1 MKLIYLYT
9 IGIFI
14 MFMSPS
20 SYLCAQGV
28 AENNQFFDWKESDYK
43 AYEDS
48 LLKALYP
55 PVIAKTAENPERFS
69 QQPQAF
75 VPKAISDNTYVPTTV
90 TIDKSK
96 AVGEIPIQT
105 GVSPTGAKT
114 YTVPIQVYPGI
125 NGFEPQLSLAYNSQ
139 QGNGIVGIGWGI
151 GGVQSIMRTSRNI
164 YYDGK
169 PQGALRTKADAF
181 VLDGMR
187 LIKISE
193 NATTINYESEQGNI
207 KVKAFLSGDVVK
219 YFEVFYPNG
228 TKGIFGYASN
238 TSNKIFYPIV
248 SLSDLRNNQILY
260 TYVEQENHY
269 RLTKVAYN
277 GASVEFQYQAS
288 RPDPL
293 VSFIGGLK
301 TGESY
306 LLAKIIS
313 KLGSTALC
321 TYSLSYKNQNNS
333 SVLSQIDYSASGQS
347 LNPIK
352 LYYGEGIT
360 DGSYDNGSVTQL
372 YNWYESTDPARI
384 KVVKGRY
391 DYASGA
397 DGLIS
402 LPNENPYWE
411 HYRHSTAFQHSQN
424 RYDNKFTGEEKIYL
438 YAGLNSEYASP
449 MPNLTTGANF
459 IDIFC
464 ADLEGKQEEHIIKV
478 NNGVSGDNDQVTF
491 RVYRASLTVGLV
503 SKYTRTFNFPTVL
516 TDADGAK
523 SIHPKFYYTGDFNGD
538 GKQEVLAVSCHHPFG
553 ETSKTSKC
561 YIFDLESGKVLYQ
574 SYLFPYNVNFVGTEQ
589 PDPEDAF
596 QKTDRLLVL
605 DYDGDGKSDIALI
618 NDSGVNIYTFDV
630 SGSTWTGRKVST
642 YTGLKKVDLKD
653 RSLLLGEINGDGL
666 MDLLVSPK
674 KKDPVYTW
682 AAYNSMGDGQFYKST
697 FAGTQNSGISTDG
710 FLLQDVNGDGMTD
723 LIRYHSSGF
732 FTYLAKK
739 NNVGSVEC
747 AQNYTSKSILIPTN
761 INSHNYFSQLVSLK
775 NGVVTKYSFKR
786 NDNKGVLATGMA
798 NSLGVVEKNTYLLMN
813 EEAMSSGT
821 YAKGANAVFPYV
833 DIQESIPV
841 IAFSSTY
848 MKGNRV
854 DNFTFTYRGGVIH
867 RQGLGFRGFESIFRT
882 NLKGQLTEQYF
893 DPYKYGIL
901 KSEVSPEAKST
912 YNFAV
917 NVQANKT
924 VKIRLSNK
932 TEQDLL
938 KGITATTAFVYDT
951 YGNATQETITYTGGI
966 TVKKANTFYNNTA
979 ESGYL
984 IGFLTDQSV
993 TTTRNSSTYTERM
1006 NIPSHTNG
1014 YANSKVFYKNGNK
1027 AKTYEYVYDTPGN
1040 ITKETL
1046 FLYGSDKGL
1055 KTEYA
1060 YDTNGRL
1067 KKVTNPLGLANEFSY
1082 NTEGRMS
1089 SEKDHRGKSTAHT
1102 YDPFGRE
1109 TSVTFPDNTTAT
1121 VSYGWSEEGTNALYA
1136 ITRSVTGKPTTKSVY
1151 DALNR
1156 EVRTAETRFNGSF
1169 LKTDKIYD
1177 SYGRVQKV
1185 SRPFAGSS
1193 ATAWNI
1199 YSYDTYDRL
1208 TAISE
1213 PSGRKTTH
1221 GYSGNSITTVEDGI
1235 SVKRTYDALGN
1246 LISVVDPAGT
1256 ITYNLRPDGQP
1267 SSIVAPGNVTTSFGY
1282 DGFGRRTSLGDPSSG
1297 TTTYAYDASGNL
1309 LKETNANNKV
1319 INYTY
1324 DTYNRLKTA
1333 TLPEFTTTYT
1343 YNGYDELTKV
1353 SSSVG
1358 TSIDYVYDALGRLS
1372 SQTETAVDNKYL
1384 RKDYTYNGGNVSSI
1398 KYTSQSGVLTTEN
1411 YNYANGHLVE
1421 TKLNNQT
1428 SIFKL
1433 TKENDMGLP
1442 TEVRSGALSRTYGY
1456 DSYGFPTSRKIQKT
1470 GVTTFLQNMEYVF
1483 DPVKRNL
1490 TYRKDINVSQE
1501 EKFSY
1506 DNLNR
1511 LTSYKGLMATYDAK
1525 GNILTKGDVSGT
1537 FAYNTSGKPYAIS
1550 SSSVANG
1557 IMSSATQVISY
1568 TSFKRPNAITQDG
1581 NVASFTYNG
1590 NQQRVKMQ
1598 VAKGGSRL
1606 LTRYYLGDCYE
1617 IDETPSGNK
1626 EKLYLAG
1633 ENYYDASAVLVKDH
1647 TNSWKLYYIGRDYLG
1662 SITDIITE
1670 AGTKYASYNFDAW
1683 GRQRNSSSHVYIPSG
1698 QEVELFLGRGYSG
1711 HEHLKEFGLVNMN
1724 ARLYDPALG
1733 RFLAPDPFVQMP
1745 DLSQNFNRYSYAMN
1759 NPLRYVDEDGEFI
1772 HIIIGAVIGGTANLI
1787 YKAVSGQLHSFK
1799 DGFAAFGIGAAAGGL
1814 GAATGGL
1821 AFAAAGGA
1829 AGGIGGFLAGAA
1841 AGSASTAVMMPVQ
1854 SAGNSLYF
1862 GDQFMSLKD
1871 YGLGILGGALTGG
1884 IGNGMVAALK
1894 GNNFWTGK
1902 DVKFGRT
1909 IFSFKNTATRPAPEM
1924 RLMEASTPSVNVER
1938 PNLTA
1943 TGDKISVANDHNTYT
1958 VYQGVD
1964 ANGDVRYIGITSRK
1978 PEVRFSE
1985 HLNSGTNRATLD
1997 YRPIQGTGNL
2007 NKLDARIMEQ
2017 KLINRYGMQ
2026 KNGGSL
2032 YNLRNE
2038 IKPKFWDKH
2047 GIGKY

>member
-1 MKLIYLYT
+1 M
-9 IGIFI
+9 
-14 MFMSPS
+14 
-20 SYLCAQGV
+20 
-28 AENNQFFDWKESDYK
+28 
-43 AYEDS
+43 
-48 LLKALYP
+48 
-55 PVIAKTAENPERFS
+55 
-69 QQPQAF
+69 
-75 VPKAISDNTYVPTTV
+75 
-90 TIDKSK
+90 
-96 AVGEIPIQT
+96 
-105 GVSPTGAKT
+105 
-114 YTVPIQVYPGI
+114 
-125 NGFEPQLSLAYNSQ
+125 
-139 QGNGIVGIGWGI
+139 
-151 GGVQSIMRTSRNI
+151 
-164 YYDGK
+164 
-169 PQGALRTKADAF
+169 
-181 VLDGMR
+181 
-187 LIKISE
+187 
-193 NATTINYESEQGNI
+193 
-207 KVKAFLSGDVVK
+207 
-219 YFEVFYPNG
+219 
-228 TKGIFGYASN
+228 
-238 TSNKIFYPIV
+238 
-248 SLSDLRNNQILY
+248 
-260 TYVEQENHY
+260 
-269 RLTKVAYN
+269 
-277 GASVEFQYQAS
+277 
-288 RPDPL
+288 
-293 VSFIGGLK
+293 
-301 TGESY
+301 
-306 LLAKIIS
+306 
-313 KLGSTALC
+313 
-321 TYSLSYKNQNNS
+321 
-333 SVLSQIDYSASGQS
+333 
-347 LNPIK
+347 
-352 LYYGEGIT
+352 
-360 DGSYDNGSVTQL
+360 
-372 YNWYESTDPARI
+372 
-384 KVVKGRY
+384 
-391 DYASGA
+391 
-397 DGLIS
+397 
-402 LPNENPYWE
+402 
-411 HYRHSTAFQHSQN
+411 
-424 RYDNKFTGEEKIYL
+424 
-438 YAGLNSEYASP
+438 
-449 MPNLTTGANF
+449 
-459 IDIFC
+459 
-464 ADLEGKQEEHIIKV
+464 
-478 NNGVSGDNDQVTF
+478 
-491 RVYRASLTVGLV
+491 
-503 SKYTRTFNFPTVL
+503 
-516 TDADGAK
+516 
-523 SIHPKFYYTGDFNGD
+523 
-538 GKQEVLAVSCHHPFG
+538 
-553 ETSKTSKC
+553 
-561 YIFDLESGKVLYQ
+561 
-574 SYLFPYNVNFVGTEQ
+574 
-589 PDPEDAF
+589 
-596 QKTDRLLVL
+596 
-605 DYDGDGKSDIALI
+605 
-618 NDSGVNIYTFDV
+618 
-630 SGSTWTGRKVST
+630 
-642 YTGLKKVDLKD
+642 
-653 RSLLLGEINGDGL
+653 
-666 MDLLVSPK
+666 
-674 KKDPVYTW
+674 
-682 AAYNSMGDGQFYKST
+682 
-697 FAGTQNSGISTDG
+697 
-710 FLLQDVNGDGMTD
+710 
-723 LIRYHSSGF
+723 
-732 FTYLAKK
+732 
-739 NNVGSVEC
+739 
-747 AQNYTSKSILIPTN
+747 
-761 INSHNYFSQLVSLK
+761 
-775 NGVVTKYSFKR
+775 
-786 NDNKGVLATGMA
+786 
-798 NSLGVVEKNTYLLMN
+798 
-813 EEAMSSGT
+813 
-821 YAKGANAVFPYV
+821 
-833 DIQESIPV
+833 
-841 IAFSSTY
+841 
-848 MKGNRV
+848 
-854 DNFTFTYRGGVIH
+854 
-867 RQGLGFRGFESIFRT
+867 
-882 NLKGQLTEQYF
+882 
-893 DPYKYGIL
+893 
-901 KSEVSPEAKST
+901 
-912 YNFAV
+912 
-917 NVQANKT
+917 
-924 VKIRLSNK
+924 
-932 TEQDLL
+932 L

-1598 VAKGGSRL
+1598 GAKGGSRL

-1924 RLMEASTPSVNVER
+1924 RLMEAPGSGLNVTQPDISNTPKLNPVETSSQVASSSQSSGTTR
-1938 PNLTA
+1938 FVTTPDGVTHDLQPTIDRIRSGKLFTFRHDGAIYYNNEGKLPNLSN
-1943 TGDKISVANDHNTYT
+1943 G
-1958 VYQGVD
+1958 VYKEYVHPTPGLTRGAGPMRV
-1964 ANGDVRYIGITSRK
+1964 IT
-1978 PEVRFSE
+1978 
-1985 HLNSGTNRATLD
+1985 
-1997 YRPIQGTGNL
+1997 
-2007 NKLDARIMEQ
+2007 
-2017 KLINRYGMQ
+2017 
-2026 KNGGSL
+2026 GGSKMWFTPDH
-2032 YNLRNE
+2032 YGTMIQ
-2038 IKPKFWDKH
+2038 IKF
-2047 GIGKY
+2047 

>member
-1 MKLIYLYT
+1 M
-9 IGIFI
+9 
-14 MFMSPS
+14 
-20 SYLCAQGV
+20 
-28 AENNQFFDWKESDYK
+28 
-43 AYEDS
+43 
-48 LLKALYP
+48 
-55 PVIAKTAENPERFS
+55 
-69 QQPQAF
+69 
-75 VPKAISDNTYVPTTV
+75 
-90 TIDKSK
+90 
-96 AVGEIPIQT
+96 
-105 GVSPTGAKT
+105 
-114 YTVPIQVYPGI
+114 
-125 NGFEPQLSLAYNSQ
+125 
-139 QGNGIVGIGWGI
+139 
-151 GGVQSIMRTSRNI
+151 
-164 YYDGK
+164 
-169 PQGALRTKADAF
+169 
-181 VLDGMR
+181 
-187 LIKISE
+187 
-193 NATTINYESEQGNI
+193 
-207 KVKAFLSGDVVK
+207 
-219 YFEVFYPNG
+219 
-228 TKGIFGYASN
+228 
-238 TSNKIFYPIV
+238 
-248 SLSDLRNNQILY
+248 
-260 TYVEQENHY
+260 
-269 RLTKVAYN
+269 
-277 GASVEFQYQAS
+277 
-288 RPDPL
+288 
-293 VSFIGGLK
+293 
-301 TGESY
+301 
-306 LLAKIIS
+306 
-313 KLGSTALC
+313 
-321 TYSLSYKNQNNS
+321 
-333 SVLSQIDYSASGQS
+333 
-347 LNPIK
+347 
-352 LYYGEGIT
+352 
-360 DGSYDNGSVTQL
+360 
-372 YNWYESTDPARI
+372 
-384 KVVKGRY
+384 
-391 DYASGA
+391 
-397 DGLIS
+397 
-402 LPNENPYWE
+402 
-411 HYRHSTAFQHSQN
+411 
-424 RYDNKFTGEEKIYL
+424 
-438 YAGLNSEYASP
+438 
-449 MPNLTTGANF
+449 
-459 IDIFC
+459 
-464 ADLEGKQEEHIIKV
+464 
-478 NNGVSGDNDQVTF
+478 
-491 RVYRASLTVGLV
+491 
-503 SKYTRTFNFPTVL
+503 
-516 TDADGAK
+516 
-523 SIHPKFYYTGDFNGD
+523 
-538 GKQEVLAVSCHHPFG
+538 
-553 ETSKTSKC
+553 
-561 YIFDLESGKVLYQ
+561 
-574 SYLFPYNVNFVGTEQ
+574 
-589 PDPEDAF
+589 
-596 QKTDRLLVL
+596 
-605 DYDGDGKSDIALI
+605 
-618 NDSGVNIYTFDV
+618 
-630 SGSTWTGRKVST
+630 
-642 YTGLKKVDLKD
+642 
-653 RSLLLGEINGDGL
+653 
-666 MDLLVSPK
+666 
-674 KKDPVYTW
+674 
-682 AAYNSMGDGQFYKST
+682 
-697 FAGTQNSGISTDG
+697 
-710 FLLQDVNGDGMTD
+710 
-723 LIRYHSSGF
+723 
-732 FTYLAKK
+732 
-739 NNVGSVEC
+739 
-747 AQNYTSKSILIPTN
+747 
-761 INSHNYFSQLVSLK
+761 
-775 NGVVTKYSFKR
+775 
-786 NDNKGVLATGMA
+786 
-798 NSLGVVEKNTYLLMN
+798 
-813 EEAMSSGT
+813 
-821 YAKGANAVFPYV
+821 
-833 DIQESIPV
+833 
-841 IAFSSTY
+841 
-848 MKGNRV
+848 
-854 DNFTFTYRGGVIH
+854 
-867 RQGLGFRGFESIFRT
+867 
-882 NLKGQLTEQYF
+882 
-893 DPYKYGIL
+893 
-901 KSEVSPEAKST
+901 
-912 YNFAV
+912 
-917 NVQANKT
+917 
-924 VKIRLSNK
+924 
-932 TEQDLL
+932 L

-1884 IGNGMVAALK
+1884 IGNGTVAALK

-1924 RLMEASTPSVNVER
+1924 RLMEAPGSGLNVTQPDISNTPKLNPVETSSQVASSSQSSGTTR
-1938 PNLTA
+1938 FVTTPDGVTHDLQPTIDRIRSGKLFTFRHDGAIYYNNEGKLPNLSN
-1943 TGDKISVANDHNTYT
+1943 G
-1958 VYQGVD
+1958 VYKEYVHPTPGLTRGAGPMRV
-1964 ANGDVRYIGITSRK
+1964 IT
-1978 PEVRFSE
+1978 
-1985 HLNSGTNRATLD
+1985 
-1997 YRPIQGTGNL
+1997 
-2007 NKLDARIMEQ
+2007 
-2017 KLINRYGMQ
+2017 
-2026 KNGGSL
+2026 GGSKMWFTPDH
-2032 YNLRNE
+2032 YGTMIQ
-2038 IKPKFWDKH
+2038 IKF
-2047 GIGKY
+2047 

>member
-1 MKLIYLYT
+1 M
-9 IGIFI
+9 
-14 MFMSPS
+14 
-20 SYLCAQGV
+20 
-28 AENNQFFDWKESDYK
+28 
-43 AYEDS
+43 
-48 LLKALYP
+48 
-55 PVIAKTAENPERFS
+55 
-69 QQPQAF
+69 
-75 VPKAISDNTYVPTTV
+75 
-90 TIDKSK
+90 
-96 AVGEIPIQT
+96 VG
-105 GVSPTGAKT
+105 
-114 YTVPIQVYPGI
+114 
-125 NGFEPQLSLAYNSQ
+125 
-139 QGNGIVGIGWGI
+139 
-151 GGVQSIMRTSRNI
+151 
-164 YYDGK
+164 
-169 PQGALRTKADAF
+169 
-181 VLDGMR
+181 
-187 LIKISE
+187 
-193 NATTINYESEQGNI
+193 
-207 KVKAFLSGDVVK
+207 
-219 YFEVFYPNG
+219 
-228 TKGIFGYASN
+228 
-238 TSNKIFYPIV
+238 
-248 SLSDLRNNQILY
+248 
-260 TYVEQENHY
+260 
-269 RLTKVAYN
+269 
-277 GASVEFQYQAS
+277 
-288 RPDPL
+288 
-293 VSFIGGLK
+293 
-301 TGESY
+301 
-306 LLAKIIS
+306 
-313 KLGSTALC
+313 
-321 TYSLSYKNQNNS
+321 
-333 SVLSQIDYSASGQS
+333 
-347 LNPIK
+347 
-352 LYYGEGIT
+352 
-360 DGSYDNGSVTQL
+360 
-372 YNWYESTDPARI
+372 
-384 KVVKGRY
+384 GR
-391 DYASGA
+391 D
-397 DGLIS
+397 
-402 LPNENPYWE
+402 
-411 HYRHSTAFQHSQN
+411 
-424 RYDNKFTGEEKIYL
+424 
-438 YAGLNSEYASP
+438 
-449 MPNLTTGANF
+449 
-459 IDIFC
+459 
-464 ADLEGKQEEHIIKV
+464 
-478 NNGVSGDNDQVTF
+478 
-491 RVYRASLTVGLV
+491 
-503 SKYTRTFNFPTVL
+503 
-516 TDADGAK
+516 
-523 SIHPKFYYTGDFNGD
+523 
-538 GKQEVLAVSCHHPFG
+538 
-553 ETSKTSKC
+553 
-561 YIFDLESGKVLYQ
+561 
-574 SYLFPYNVNFVGTEQ
+574 
-589 PDPEDAF
+589 
-596 QKTDRLLVL
+596 
-605 DYDGDGKSDIALI
+605 
-618 NDSGVNIYTFDV
+618 
-630 SGSTWTGRKVST
+630 
-642 YTGLKKVDLKD
+642 
-653 RSLLLGEINGDGL
+653 
-666 MDLLVSPK
+666 
-674 KKDPVYTW
+674 
-682 AAYNSMGDGQFYKST
+682 
-697 FAGTQNSGISTDG
+697 
-710 FLLQDVNGDGMTD
+710 
-723 LIRYHSSGF
+723 
-732 FTYLAKK
+732 
-739 NNVGSVEC
+739 
-747 AQNYTSKSILIPTN
+747 
-761 INSHNYFSQLVSLK
+761 
-775 NGVVTKYSFKR
+775 
-786 NDNKGVLATGMA
+786 
-798 NSLGVVEKNTYLLMN
+798 
-813 EEAMSSGT
+813 
-821 YAKGANAVFPYV
+821 
-833 DIQESIPV
+833 
-841 IAFSSTY
+841 
-848 MKGNRV
+848 
-854 DNFTFTYRGGVIH
+854 
-867 RQGLGFRGFESIFRT
+867 
-882 NLKGQLTEQYF
+882 
-893 DPYKYGIL
+893 
-901 KSEVSPEAKST
+901 
-912 YNFAV
+912 
-917 NVQANKT
+917 
-924 VKIRLSNK
+924 
-932 TEQDLL
+932 
-938 KGITATTAFVYDT
+938 
-951 YGNATQETITYTGGI
+951 
-966 TVKKANTFYNNTA
+966 
-979 ESGYL
+979 
-984 IGFLTDQSV
+984 
-993 TTTRNSSTYTERM
+993 
-1006 NIPSHTNG
+1006 
-1014 YANSKVFYKNGNK
+1014 
-1027 AKTYEYVYDTPGN
+1027 
-1040 ITKETL
+1040 
-1046 FLYGSDKGL
+1046 
-1055 KTEYA
+1055 
-1060 YDTNGRL
+1060 
-1067 KKVTNPLGLANEFSY
+1067 
-1082 NTEGRMS
+1082 
-1089 SEKDHRGKSTAHT
+1089 
-1102 YDPFGRE
+1102 
-1109 TSVTFPDNTTAT
+1109 
-1121 VSYGWSEEGTNALYA
+1121 NALYA

>member
-1 MKLIYLYT
+1 M
-9 IGIFI
+9 
-14 MFMSPS
+14 
-20 SYLCAQGV
+20 
-28 AENNQFFDWKESDYK
+28 
-43 AYEDS
+43 
-48 LLKALYP
+48 
-55 PVIAKTAENPERFS
+55 
-69 QQPQAF
+69 
-75 VPKAISDNTYVPTTV
+75 
-90 TIDKSK
+90 
-96 AVGEIPIQT
+96 
-105 GVSPTGAKT
+105 
-114 YTVPIQVYPGI
+114 
-125 NGFEPQLSLAYNSQ
+125 
-139 QGNGIVGIGWGI
+139 
-151 GGVQSIMRTSRNI
+151 
-164 YYDGK
+164 
-169 PQGALRTKADAF
+169 
-181 VLDGMR
+181 
-187 LIKISE
+187 
-193 NATTINYESEQGNI
+193 
-207 KVKAFLSGDVVK
+207 
-219 YFEVFYPNG
+219 
-228 TKGIFGYASN
+228 
-238 TSNKIFYPIV
+238 
-248 SLSDLRNNQILY
+248 
-260 TYVEQENHY
+260 
-269 RLTKVAYN
+269 
-277 GASVEFQYQAS
+277 
-288 RPDPL
+288 
-293 VSFIGGLK
+293 
-301 TGESY
+301 
-306 LLAKIIS
+306 
-313 KLGSTALC
+313 
-321 TYSLSYKNQNNS
+321 
-333 SVLSQIDYSASGQS
+333 
-347 LNPIK
+347 
-352 LYYGEGIT
+352 
-360 DGSYDNGSVTQL
+360 
-372 YNWYESTDPARI
+372 
-384 KVVKGRY
+384 
-391 DYASGA
+391 
-397 DGLIS
+397 
-402 LPNENPYWE
+402 
-411 HYRHSTAFQHSQN
+411 
-424 RYDNKFTGEEKIYL
+424 
-438 YAGLNSEYASP
+438 
-449 MPNLTTGANF
+449 
-459 IDIFC
+459 
-464 ADLEGKQEEHIIKV
+464 
-478 NNGVSGDNDQVTF
+478 
-491 RVYRASLTVGLV
+491 
-503 SKYTRTFNFPTVL
+503 
-516 TDADGAK
+516 
-523 SIHPKFYYTGDFNGD
+523 
-538 GKQEVLAVSCHHPFG
+538 
-553 ETSKTSKC
+553 
-561 YIFDLESGKVLYQ
+561 
-574 SYLFPYNVNFVGTEQ
+574 
-589 PDPEDAF
+589 
-596 QKTDRLLVL
+596 
-605 DYDGDGKSDIALI
+605 
-618 NDSGVNIYTFDV
+618 
-630 SGSTWTGRKVST
+630 
-642 YTGLKKVDLKD
+642 
-653 RSLLLGEINGDGL
+653 
-666 MDLLVSPK
+666 
-674 KKDPVYTW
+674 
-682 AAYNSMGDGQFYKST
+682 
-697 FAGTQNSGISTDG
+697 
-710 FLLQDVNGDGMTD
+710 
-723 LIRYHSSGF
+723 
-732 FTYLAKK
+732 
-739 NNVGSVEC
+739 
-747 AQNYTSKSILIPTN
+747 
-761 INSHNYFSQLVSLK
+761 
-775 NGVVTKYSFKR
+775 
-786 NDNKGVLATGMA
+786 
-798 NSLGVVEKNTYLLMN
+798 
-813 EEAMSSGT
+813 
-821 YAKGANAVFPYV
+821 
-833 DIQESIPV
+833 
-841 IAFSSTY
+841 
-848 MKGNRV
+848 
-854 DNFTFTYRGGVIH
+854 
-867 RQGLGFRGFESIFRT
+867 
-882 NLKGQLTEQYF
+882 
-893 DPYKYGIL
+893 
-901 KSEVSPEAKST
+901 
-912 YNFAV
+912 
-917 NVQANKT
+917 
-924 VKIRLSNK
+924 
-932 TEQDLL
+932 
-938 KGITATTAFVYDT
+938 
-951 YGNATQETITYTGGI
+951 
-966 TVKKANTFYNNTA
+966 
-979 ESGYL
+979 
-984 IGFLTDQSV
+984 
-993 TTTRNSSTYTERM
+993 
-1006 NIPSHTNG
+1006 
-1014 YANSKVFYKNGNK
+1014 FYKNGNK

>member
-1 MKLIYLYT
+1 
-9 IGIFI
+9 
-14 MFMSPS
+14 
-20 SYLCAQGV
+20 
-28 AENNQFFDWKESDYK
+28 
-43 AYEDS
+43 
-48 LLKALYP
+48 
-55 PVIAKTAENPERFS
+55 
-69 QQPQAF
+69 
-75 VPKAISDNTYVPTTV
+75 
-90 TIDKSK
+90 
-96 AVGEIPIQT
+96 
-105 GVSPTGAKT
+105 
-114 YTVPIQVYPGI
+114 
-125 NGFEPQLSLAYNSQ
+125 
-139 QGNGIVGIGWGI
+139 
-151 GGVQSIMRTSRNI
+151 
-164 YYDGK
+164 
-169 PQGALRTKADAF
+169 
-181 VLDGMR
+181 
-187 LIKISE
+187 
-193 NATTINYESEQGNI
+193 
-207 KVKAFLSGDVVK
+207 
-219 YFEVFYPNG
+219 
-228 TKGIFGYASN
+228 
-238 TSNKIFYPIV
+238 
-248 SLSDLRNNQILY
+248 
-260 TYVEQENHY
+260 
-269 RLTKVAYN
+269 
-277 GASVEFQYQAS
+277 
-288 RPDPL
+288 
-293 VSFIGGLK
+293 
-301 TGESY
+301 
-306 LLAKIIS
+306 
-313 KLGSTALC
+313 
-321 TYSLSYKNQNNS
+321 
-333 SVLSQIDYSASGQS
+333 
-347 LNPIK
+347 
-352 LYYGEGIT
+352 
-360 DGSYDNGSVTQL
+360 
-372 YNWYESTDPARI
+372 
-384 KVVKGRY
+384 
-391 DYASGA
+391 
-397 DGLIS
+397 
-402 LPNENPYWE
+402 
-411 HYRHSTAFQHSQN
+411 
-424 RYDNKFTGEEKIYL
+424 
-438 YAGLNSEYASP
+438 
-449 MPNLTTGANF
+449 
-459 IDIFC
+459 
-464 ADLEGKQEEHIIKV
+464 
-478 NNGVSGDNDQVTF
+478 
-491 RVYRASLTVGLV
+491 
-503 SKYTRTFNFPTVL
+503 
-516 TDADGAK
+516 
-523 SIHPKFYYTGDFNGD
+523 
-538 GKQEVLAVSCHHPFG
+538 
-553 ETSKTSKC
+553 
-561 YIFDLESGKVLYQ
+561 
-574 SYLFPYNVNFVGTEQ
+574 
-589 PDPEDAF
+589 
-596 QKTDRLLVL
+596 
-605 DYDGDGKSDIALI
+605 
-618 NDSGVNIYTFDV
+618 
-630 SGSTWTGRKVST
+630 
-642 YTGLKKVDLKD
+642 
-653 RSLLLGEINGDGL
+653 
-666 MDLLVSPK
+666 
-674 KKDPVYTW
+674 
-682 AAYNSMGDGQFYKST
+682 
-697 FAGTQNSGISTDG
+697 
-710 FLLQDVNGDGMTD
+710 
-723 LIRYHSSGF
+723 
-732 FTYLAKK
+732 
-739 NNVGSVEC
+739 
-747 AQNYTSKSILIPTN
+747 
-761 INSHNYFSQLVSLK
+761 
-775 NGVVTKYSFKR
+775 
-786 NDNKGVLATGMA
+786 
-798 NSLGVVEKNTYLLMN
+798 
-813 EEAMSSGT
+813 
-821 YAKGANAVFPYV
+821 
-833 DIQESIPV
+833 
-841 IAFSSTY
+841 
-848 MKGNRV
+848 
-854 DNFTFTYRGGVIH
+854 
-867 RQGLGFRGFESIFRT
+867 
-882 NLKGQLTEQYF
+882 
-893 DPYKYGIL
+893 
-901 KSEVSPEAKST
+901 
-912 YNFAV
+912 
-917 NVQANKT
+917 
-924 VKIRLSNK
+924 
-932 TEQDLL
+932 
-938 KGITATTAFVYDT
+938 
-951 YGNATQETITYTGGI
+951 
-966 TVKKANTFYNNTA
+966 
-979 ESGYL
+979 
-984 IGFLTDQSV
+984 
-993 TTTRNSSTYTERM
+993 
-1006 NIPSHTNG
+1006 
-1014 YANSKVFYKNGNK
+1014 
-1027 AKTYEYVYDTPGN
+1027 
-1040 ITKETL
+1040 
-1046 FLYGSDKGL
+1046 LYGSDKGL

>member
-1 MKLIYLYT
+1 MV
-9 IGIFI
+9 G
-14 MFMSPS
+14 
-20 SYLCAQGV
+20 G
-28 AENNQFFDWKESDYK
+28 
-43 AYEDS
+43 
-48 LLKALYP
+48 
-55 PVIAKTAENPERFS
+55 R
-69 QQPQAF
+69 
-75 VPKAISDNTYVPTTV
+75 
-90 TIDKSK
+90 DK
-96 AVGEIPIQT
+96 P
-105 GVSPTGAKT
+105 
-114 YTVPIQVYPGI
+114 
-125 NGFEPQLSLAYNSQ
+125 
-139 QGNGIVGIGWGI
+139 
-151 GGVQSIMRTSRNI
+151 
-164 YYDGK
+164 
-169 PQGALRTKADAF
+169 
-181 VLDGMR
+181 
-187 LIKISE
+187 
-193 NATTINYESEQGNI
+193 
-207 KVKAFLSGDVVK
+207 
-219 YFEVFYPNG
+219 
-228 TKGIFGYASN
+228 
-238 TSNKIFYPIV
+238 
-248 SLSDLRNNQILY
+248 
-260 TYVEQENHY
+260 
-269 RLTKVAYN
+269 
-277 GASVEFQYQAS
+277 
-288 RPDPL
+288 
-293 VSFIGGLK
+293 
-301 TGESY
+301 
-306 LLAKIIS
+306 
-313 KLGSTALC
+313 
-321 TYSLSYKNQNNS
+321 
-333 SVLSQIDYSASGQS
+333 
-347 LNPIK
+347 
-352 LYYGEGIT
+352 
-360 DGSYDNGSVTQL
+360 
-372 YNWYESTDPARI
+372 
-384 KVVKGRY
+384 
-391 DYASGA
+391 
-397 DGLIS
+397 
-402 LPNENPYWE
+402 
-411 HYRHSTAFQHSQN
+411 
-424 RYDNKFTGEEKIYL
+424 
-438 YAGLNSEYASP
+438 
-449 MPNLTTGANF
+449 
-459 IDIFC
+459 
-464 ADLEGKQEEHIIKV
+464 
-478 NNGVSGDNDQVTF
+478 
-491 RVYRASLTVGLV
+491 
-503 SKYTRTFNFPTVL
+503 
-516 TDADGAK
+516 
-523 SIHPKFYYTGDFNGD
+523 
-538 GKQEVLAVSCHHPFG
+538 
-553 ETSKTSKC
+553 
-561 YIFDLESGKVLYQ
+561 
-574 SYLFPYNVNFVGTEQ
+574 
-589 PDPEDAF
+589 
-596 QKTDRLLVL
+596 
-605 DYDGDGKSDIALI
+605 
-618 NDSGVNIYTFDV
+618 
-630 SGSTWTGRKVST
+630 
-642 YTGLKKVDLKD
+642 
-653 RSLLLGEINGDGL
+653 
-666 MDLLVSPK
+666 
-674 KKDPVYTW
+674 
-682 AAYNSMGDGQFYKST
+682 
-697 FAGTQNSGISTDG
+697 
-710 FLLQDVNGDGMTD
+710 
-723 LIRYHSSGF
+723 
-732 FTYLAKK
+732 
-739 NNVGSVEC
+739 
-747 AQNYTSKSILIPTN
+747 
-761 INSHNYFSQLVSLK
+761 
-775 NGVVTKYSFKR
+775 
-786 NDNKGVLATGMA
+786 
-798 NSLGVVEKNTYLLMN
+798 
-813 EEAMSSGT
+813 
-821 YAKGANAVFPYV
+821 
-833 DIQESIPV
+833 
-841 IAFSSTY
+841 
-848 MKGNRV
+848 
-854 DNFTFTYRGGVIH
+854 
-867 RQGLGFRGFESIFRT
+867 
-882 NLKGQLTEQYF
+882 
-893 DPYKYGIL
+893 
-901 KSEVSPEAKST
+901 
-912 YNFAV
+912 
-917 NVQANKT
+917 
-924 VKIRLSNK
+924 
-932 TEQDLL
+932 
-938 KGITATTAFVYDT
+938 
-951 YGNATQETITYTGGI
+951 
-966 TVKKANTFYNNTA
+966 
-979 ESGYL
+979 
-984 IGFLTDQSV
+984 
-993 TTTRNSSTYTERM
+993 
-1006 NIPSHTNG
+1006 
-1014 YANSKVFYKNGNK
+1014 
-1027 AKTYEYVYDTPGN
+1027 
-1040 ITKETL
+1040 
-1046 FLYGSDKGL
+1046 
-1055 KTEYA
+1055 
-1060 YDTNGRL
+1060 
-1067 KKVTNPLGLANEFSY
+1067 
-1082 NTEGRMS
+1082 
-1089 SEKDHRGKSTAHT
+1089 
-1102 YDPFGRE
+1102 
-1109 TSVTFPDNTTAT
+1109 
-1121 VSYGWSEEGTNALYA
+1121 LYA

>member
-1 MKLIYLYT
+1 M
-9 IGIFI
+9 
-14 MFMSPS
+14 
-20 SYLCAQGV
+20 
-28 AENNQFFDWKESDYK
+28 
-43 AYEDS
+43 
-48 LLKALYP
+48 
-55 PVIAKTAENPERFS
+55 
-69 QQPQAF
+69 
-75 VPKAISDNTYVPTTV
+75 
-90 TIDKSK
+90 
-96 AVGEIPIQT
+96 
-105 GVSPTGAKT
+105 
-114 YTVPIQVYPGI
+114 
-125 NGFEPQLSLAYNSQ
+125 
-139 QGNGIVGIGWGI
+139 
-151 GGVQSIMRTSRNI
+151 
-164 YYDGK
+164 
-169 PQGALRTKADAF
+169 
-181 VLDGMR
+181 
-187 LIKISE
+187 
-193 NATTINYESEQGNI
+193 
-207 KVKAFLSGDVVK
+207 
-219 YFEVFYPNG
+219 
-228 TKGIFGYASN
+228 
-238 TSNKIFYPIV
+238 
-248 SLSDLRNNQILY
+248 
-260 TYVEQENHY
+260 
-269 RLTKVAYN
+269 
-277 GASVEFQYQAS
+277 
-288 RPDPL
+288 
-293 VSFIGGLK
+293 
-301 TGESY
+301 
-306 LLAKIIS
+306 
-313 KLGSTALC
+313 
-321 TYSLSYKNQNNS
+321 
-333 SVLSQIDYSASGQS
+333 
-347 LNPIK
+347 
-352 LYYGEGIT
+352 
-360 DGSYDNGSVTQL
+360 
-372 YNWYESTDPARI
+372 
-384 KVVKGRY
+384 
-391 DYASGA
+391 
-397 DGLIS
+397 
-402 LPNENPYWE
+402 
-411 HYRHSTAFQHSQN
+411 
-424 RYDNKFTGEEKIYL
+424 
-438 YAGLNSEYASP
+438 
-449 MPNLTTGANF
+449 
-459 IDIFC
+459 
-464 ADLEGKQEEHIIKV
+464 
-478 NNGVSGDNDQVTF
+478 
-491 RVYRASLTVGLV
+491 
-503 SKYTRTFNFPTVL
+503 
-516 TDADGAK
+516 
-523 SIHPKFYYTGDFNGD
+523 
-538 GKQEVLAVSCHHPFG
+538 
-553 ETSKTSKC
+553 
-561 YIFDLESGKVLYQ
+561 
-574 SYLFPYNVNFVGTEQ
+574 
-589 PDPEDAF
+589 
-596 QKTDRLLVL
+596 
-605 DYDGDGKSDIALI
+605 
-618 NDSGVNIYTFDV
+618 
-630 SGSTWTGRKVST
+630 
-642 YTGLKKVDLKD
+642 
-653 RSLLLGEINGDGL
+653 
-666 MDLLVSPK
+666 
-674 KKDPVYTW
+674 
-682 AAYNSMGDGQFYKST
+682 
-697 FAGTQNSGISTDG
+697 
-710 FLLQDVNGDGMTD
+710 
-723 LIRYHSSGF
+723 
-732 FTYLAKK
+732 
-739 NNVGSVEC
+739 
-747 AQNYTSKSILIPTN
+747 
-761 INSHNYFSQLVSLK
+761 
-775 NGVVTKYSFKR
+775 
-786 NDNKGVLATGMA
+786 
-798 NSLGVVEKNTYLLMN
+798 
-813 EEAMSSGT
+813 
-821 YAKGANAVFPYV
+821 
-833 DIQESIPV
+833 
-841 IAFSSTY
+841 
-848 MKGNRV
+848 
-854 DNFTFTYRGGVIH
+854 
-867 RQGLGFRGFESIFRT
+867 
-882 NLKGQLTEQYF
+882 
-893 DPYKYGIL
+893 
-901 KSEVSPEAKST
+901 
-912 YNFAV
+912 
-917 NVQANKT
+917 
-924 VKIRLSNK
+924 
-932 TEQDLL
+932 
-938 KGITATTAFVYDT
+938 
-951 YGNATQETITYTGGI
+951 
-966 TVKKANTFYNNTA
+966 
-979 ESGYL
+979 
-984 IGFLTDQSV
+984 TDQSV

-1884 IGNGMVAALK
+1884 IGNGTVAALK

>member
-1 MKLIYLYT
+1 M
-9 IGIFI
+9 
-14 MFMSPS
+14 
-20 SYLCAQGV
+20 
-28 AENNQFFDWKESDYK
+28 
-43 AYEDS
+43 
-48 LLKALYP
+48 
-55 PVIAKTAENPERFS
+55 
-69 QQPQAF
+69 
-75 VPKAISDNTYVPTTV
+75 
-90 TIDKSK
+90 
-96 AVGEIPIQT
+96 
-105 GVSPTGAKT
+105 
-114 YTVPIQVYPGI
+114 
-125 NGFEPQLSLAYNSQ
+125 
-139 QGNGIVGIGWGI
+139 
-151 GGVQSIMRTSRNI
+151 
-164 YYDGK
+164 
-169 PQGALRTKADAF
+169 
-181 VLDGMR
+181 
-187 LIKISE
+187 
-193 NATTINYESEQGNI
+193 
-207 KVKAFLSGDVVK
+207 
-219 YFEVFYPNG
+219 
-228 TKGIFGYASN
+228 
-238 TSNKIFYPIV
+238 
-248 SLSDLRNNQILY
+248 
-260 TYVEQENHY
+260 
-269 RLTKVAYN
+269 
-277 GASVEFQYQAS
+277 
-288 RPDPL
+288 
-293 VSFIGGLK
+293 
-301 TGESY
+301 
-306 LLAKIIS
+306 
-313 KLGSTALC
+313 
-321 TYSLSYKNQNNS
+321 
-333 SVLSQIDYSASGQS
+333 
-347 LNPIK
+347 
-352 LYYGEGIT
+352 
-360 DGSYDNGSVTQL
+360 
-372 YNWYESTDPARI
+372 
-384 KVVKGRY
+384 
-391 DYASGA
+391 
-397 DGLIS
+397 
-402 LPNENPYWE
+402 
-411 HYRHSTAFQHSQN
+411 
-424 RYDNKFTGEEKIYL
+424 
-438 YAGLNSEYASP
+438 
-449 MPNLTTGANF
+449 
-459 IDIFC
+459 
-464 ADLEGKQEEHIIKV
+464 
-478 NNGVSGDNDQVTF
+478 
-491 RVYRASLTVGLV
+491 
-503 SKYTRTFNFPTVL
+503 
-516 TDADGAK
+516 
-523 SIHPKFYYTGDFNGD
+523 
-538 GKQEVLAVSCHHPFG
+538 
-553 ETSKTSKC
+553 
-561 YIFDLESGKVLYQ
+561 
-574 SYLFPYNVNFVGTEQ
+574 
-589 PDPEDAF
+589 
-596 QKTDRLLVL
+596 
-605 DYDGDGKSDIALI
+605 
-618 NDSGVNIYTFDV
+618 
-630 SGSTWTGRKVST
+630 
-642 YTGLKKVDLKD
+642 
-653 RSLLLGEINGDGL
+653 
-666 MDLLVSPK
+666 
-674 KKDPVYTW
+674 
-682 AAYNSMGDGQFYKST
+682 
-697 FAGTQNSGISTDG
+697 
-710 FLLQDVNGDGMTD
+710 
-723 LIRYHSSGF
+723 
-732 FTYLAKK
+732 
-739 NNVGSVEC
+739 
-747 AQNYTSKSILIPTN
+747 
-761 INSHNYFSQLVSLK
+761 
-775 NGVVTKYSFKR
+775 
-786 NDNKGVLATGMA
+786 
-798 NSLGVVEKNTYLLMN
+798 
-813 EEAMSSGT
+813 
-821 YAKGANAVFPYV
+821 
-833 DIQESIPV
+833 
-841 IAFSSTY
+841 
-848 MKGNRV
+848 
-854 DNFTFTYRGGVIH
+854 
-867 RQGLGFRGFESIFRT
+867 
-882 NLKGQLTEQYF
+882 
-893 DPYKYGIL
+893 
-901 KSEVSPEAKST
+901 
-912 YNFAV
+912 
-917 NVQANKT
+917 
-924 VKIRLSNK
+924 
-932 TEQDLL
+932 
-938 KGITATTAFVYDT
+938 
-951 YGNATQETITYTGGI
+951 
-966 TVKKANTFYNNTA
+966 
-979 ESGYL
+979 
-984 IGFLTDQSV
+984 
-993 TTTRNSSTYTERM
+993 
-1006 NIPSHTNG
+1006 
-1014 YANSKVFYKNGNK
+1014 
-1027 AKTYEYVYDTPGN
+1027 
-1040 ITKETL
+1040 
-1046 FLYGSDKGL
+1046 
-1055 KTEYA
+1055 
-1060 YDTNGRL
+1060 
-1067 KKVTNPLGLANEFSY
+1067 
-1082 NTEGRMS
+1082 
-1089 SEKDHRGKSTAHT
+1089 
-1102 YDPFGRE
+1102 
-1109 TSVTFPDNTTAT
+1109 
-1121 VSYGWSEEGTNALYA
+1121 
-1136 ITRSVTGKPTTKSVY
+1136 TGKPTTKSVY

>member
-1 MKLIYLYT
+1 M
-9 IGIFI
+9 
-14 MFMSPS
+14 
-20 SYLCAQGV
+20 
-28 AENNQFFDWKESDYK
+28 
-43 AYEDS
+43 
-48 LLKALYP
+48 
-55 PVIAKTAENPERFS
+55 
-69 QQPQAF
+69 
-75 VPKAISDNTYVPTTV
+75 
-90 TIDKSK
+90 
-96 AVGEIPIQT
+96 
-105 GVSPTGAKT
+105 
-114 YTVPIQVYPGI
+114 
-125 NGFEPQLSLAYNSQ
+125 
-139 QGNGIVGIGWGI
+139 
-151 GGVQSIMRTSRNI
+151 
-164 YYDGK
+164 
-169 PQGALRTKADAF
+169 
-181 VLDGMR
+181 
-187 LIKISE
+187 
-193 NATTINYESEQGNI
+193 
-207 KVKAFLSGDVVK
+207 
-219 YFEVFYPNG
+219 
-228 TKGIFGYASN
+228 
-238 TSNKIFYPIV
+238 
-248 SLSDLRNNQILY
+248 
-260 TYVEQENHY
+260 H
-269 RLTKVAYN
+269 
-277 GASVEFQYQAS
+277 
-288 RPDPL
+288 
-293 VSFIGGLK
+293 
-301 TGESY
+301 
-306 LLAKIIS
+306 
-313 KLGSTALC
+313 
-321 TYSLSYKNQNNS
+321 
-333 SVLSQIDYSASGQS
+333 
-347 LNPIK
+347 
-352 LYYGEGIT
+352 
-360 DGSYDNGSVTQL
+360 
-372 YNWYESTDPARI
+372 
-384 KVVKGRY
+384 
-391 DYASGA
+391 
-397 DGLIS
+397 
-402 LPNENPYWE
+402 
-411 HYRHSTAFQHSQN
+411 
-424 RYDNKFTGEEKIYL
+424 
-438 YAGLNSEYASP
+438 
-449 MPNLTTGANF
+449 
-459 IDIFC
+459 
-464 ADLEGKQEEHIIKV
+464 
-478 NNGVSGDNDQVTF
+478 
-491 RVYRASLTVGLV
+491 
-503 SKYTRTFNFPTVL
+503 
-516 TDADGAK
+516 
-523 SIHPKFYYTGDFNGD
+523 
-538 GKQEVLAVSCHHPFG
+538 
-553 ETSKTSKC
+553 
-561 YIFDLESGKVLYQ
+561 
-574 SYLFPYNVNFVGTEQ
+574 YLF
-589 PDPEDAF
+589 
-596 QKTDRLLVL
+596 
-605 DYDGDGKSDIALI
+605 
-618 NDSGVNIYTFDV
+618 
-630 SGSTWTGRKVST
+630 
-642 YTGLKKVDLKD
+642 
-653 RSLLLGEINGDGL
+653 
-666 MDLLVSPK
+666 
-674 KKDPVYTW
+674 
-682 AAYNSMGDGQFYKST
+682 AA
-697 FAGTQNSGISTDG
+697 
-710 FLLQDVNGDGMTD
+710 
-723 LIRYHSSGF
+723 
-732 FTYLAKK
+732 
-739 NNVGSVEC
+739 
-747 AQNYTSKSILIPTN
+747 
-761 INSHNYFSQLVSLK
+761 
-775 NGVVTKYSFKR
+775 
-786 NDNKGVLATGMA
+786 
-798 NSLGVVEKNTYLLMN
+798 
-813 EEAMSSGT
+813 
-821 YAKGANAVFPYV
+821 
-833 DIQESIPV
+833 
-841 IAFSSTY
+841 
-848 MKGNRV
+848 
-854 DNFTFTYRGGVIH
+854 
-867 RQGLGFRGFESIFRT
+867 
-882 NLKGQLTEQYF
+882 
-893 DPYKYGIL
+893 
-901 KSEVSPEAKST
+901 
-912 YNFAV
+912 
-917 NVQANKT
+917 
-924 VKIRLSNK
+924 
-932 TEQDLL
+932 
-938 KGITATTAFVYDT
+938 
-951 YGNATQETITYTGGI
+951 
-966 TVKKANTFYNNTA
+966 
-979 ESGYL
+979 
-984 IGFLTDQSV
+984 
-993 TTTRNSSTYTERM
+993 
-1006 NIPSHTNG
+1006 
-1014 YANSKVFYKNGNK
+1014 NGNK

>member
-1 MKLIYLYT
+1 
-9 IGIFI
+9 
-14 MFMSPS
+14 
-20 SYLCAQGV
+20 
-28 AENNQFFDWKESDYK
+28 
-43 AYEDS
+43 
-48 LLKALYP
+48 
-55 PVIAKTAENPERFS
+55 
-69 QQPQAF
+69 
-75 VPKAISDNTYVPTTV
+75 
-90 TIDKSK
+90 
-96 AVGEIPIQT
+96 
-105 GVSPTGAKT
+105 
-114 YTVPIQVYPGI
+114 
-125 NGFEPQLSLAYNSQ
+125 
-139 QGNGIVGIGWGI
+139 
-151 GGVQSIMRTSRNI
+151 
-164 YYDGK
+164 
-169 PQGALRTKADAF
+169 
-181 VLDGMR
+181 
-187 LIKISE
+187 
-193 NATTINYESEQGNI
+193 
-207 KVKAFLSGDVVK
+207 
-219 YFEVFYPNG
+219 
-228 TKGIFGYASN
+228 
-238 TSNKIFYPIV
+238 
-248 SLSDLRNNQILY
+248 
-260 TYVEQENHY
+260 
-269 RLTKVAYN
+269 
-277 GASVEFQYQAS
+277 
-288 RPDPL
+288 
-293 VSFIGGLK
+293 
-301 TGESY
+301 
-306 LLAKIIS
+306 
-313 KLGSTALC
+313 
-321 TYSLSYKNQNNS
+321 
-333 SVLSQIDYSASGQS
+333 
-347 LNPIK
+347 
-352 LYYGEGIT
+352 
-360 DGSYDNGSVTQL
+360 
-372 YNWYESTDPARI
+372 
-384 KVVKGRY
+384 
-391 DYASGA
+391 
-397 DGLIS
+397 
-402 LPNENPYWE
+402 
-411 HYRHSTAFQHSQN
+411 
-424 RYDNKFTGEEKIYL
+424 
-438 YAGLNSEYASP
+438 
-449 MPNLTTGANF
+449 
-459 IDIFC
+459 
-464 ADLEGKQEEHIIKV
+464 
-478 NNGVSGDNDQVTF
+478 
-491 RVYRASLTVGLV
+491 
-503 SKYTRTFNFPTVL
+503 
-516 TDADGAK
+516 
-523 SIHPKFYYTGDFNGD
+523 
-538 GKQEVLAVSCHHPFG
+538 
-553 ETSKTSKC
+553 
-561 YIFDLESGKVLYQ
+561 
-574 SYLFPYNVNFVGTEQ
+574 
-589 PDPEDAF
+589 
-596 QKTDRLLVL
+596 
-605 DYDGDGKSDIALI
+605 
-618 NDSGVNIYTFDV
+618 
-630 SGSTWTGRKVST
+630 
-642 YTGLKKVDLKD
+642 
-653 RSLLLGEINGDGL
+653 
-666 MDLLVSPK
+666 
-674 KKDPVYTW
+674 
-682 AAYNSMGDGQFYKST
+682 
-697 FAGTQNSGISTDG
+697 
-710 FLLQDVNGDGMTD
+710 
-723 LIRYHSSGF
+723 
-732 FTYLAKK
+732 
-739 NNVGSVEC
+739 
-747 AQNYTSKSILIPTN
+747 
-761 INSHNYFSQLVSLK
+761 
-775 NGVVTKYSFKR
+775 
-786 NDNKGVLATGMA
+786 
-798 NSLGVVEKNTYLLMN
+798 
-813 EEAMSSGT
+813 
-821 YAKGANAVFPYV
+821 
-833 DIQESIPV
+833 
-841 IAFSSTY
+841 
-848 MKGNRV
+848 
-854 DNFTFTYRGGVIH
+854 
-867 RQGLGFRGFESIFRT
+867 
-882 NLKGQLTEQYF
+882 
-893 DPYKYGIL
+893 
-901 KSEVSPEAKST
+901 
-912 YNFAV
+912 
-917 NVQANKT
+917 
-924 VKIRLSNK
+924 
-932 TEQDLL
+932 
-938 KGITATTAFVYDT
+938 
-951 YGNATQETITYTGGI
+951 
-966 TVKKANTFYNNTA
+966 
-979 ESGYL
+979 
-984 IGFLTDQSV
+984 
-993 TTTRNSSTYTERM
+993 
-1006 NIPSHTNG
+1006 
-1014 YANSKVFYKNGNK
+1014 
-1027 AKTYEYVYDTPGN
+1027 
-1040 ITKETL
+1040 
-1046 FLYGSDKGL
+1046 
-1055 KTEYA
+1055 
-1060 YDTNGRL
+1060 
-1067 KKVTNPLGLANEFSY
+1067 
-1082 NTEGRMS
+1082 MS

-1884 IGNGMVAALK
+1884 IGNGTVAALK

>member
-1 MKLIYLYT
+1 MSFLI
-9 IGIFI
+9 IRR
-14 MFMSPS
+14 
-20 SYLCAQGV
+20 GV
-28 AENNQFFDWKESDYK
+28 C
-43 AYEDS
+43 
-48 LLKALYP
+48 LL
-55 PVIAKTAENPERFS
+55 R
-69 QQPQAF
+69 
-75 VPKAISDNTYVPTTV
+75 
-90 TIDKSK
+90 
-96 AVGEIPIQT
+96 
-105 GVSPTGAKT
+105 
-114 YTVPIQVYPGI
+114 
-125 NGFEPQLSLAYNSQ
+125 
-139 QGNGIVGIGWGI
+139 
-151 GGVQSIMRTSRNI
+151 R
-164 YYDGK
+164 
-169 PQGALRTKADAF
+169 
-181 VLDGMR
+181 
-187 LIKISE
+187 
-193 NATTINYESEQGNI
+193 
-207 KVKAFLSGDVVK
+207 
-219 YFEVFYPNG
+219 
-228 TKGIFGYASN
+228 
-238 TSNKIFYPIV
+238 
-248 SLSDLRNNQILY
+248 
-260 TYVEQENHY
+260 
-269 RLTKVAYN
+269 
-277 GASVEFQYQAS
+277 
-288 RPDPL
+288 
-293 VSFIGGLK
+293 
-301 TGESY
+301 
-306 LLAKIIS
+306 
-313 KLGSTALC
+313 
-321 TYSLSYKNQNNS
+321 
-333 SVLSQIDYSASGQS
+333 
-347 LNPIK
+347 
-352 LYYGEGIT
+352 
-360 DGSYDNGSVTQL
+360 
-372 YNWYESTDPARI
+372 
-384 KVVKGRY
+384 
-391 DYASGA
+391 
-397 DGLIS
+397 
-402 LPNENPYWE
+402 
-411 HYRHSTAFQHSQN
+411 
-424 RYDNKFTGEEKIYL
+424 
-438 YAGLNSEYASP
+438 
-449 MPNLTTGANF
+449 TTG
-459 IDIFC
+459 
-464 ADLEGKQEEHIIKV
+464 
-478 NNGVSGDNDQVTF
+478 
-491 RVYRASLTVGLV
+491 
-503 SKYTRTFNFPTVL
+503 
-516 TDADGAK
+516 
-523 SIHPKFYYTGDFNGD
+523 
-538 GKQEVLAVSCHHPFG
+538 
-553 ETSKTSKC
+553 
-561 YIFDLESGKVLYQ
+561 
-574 SYLFPYNVNFVGTEQ
+574 
-589 PDPEDAF
+589 
-596 QKTDRLLVL
+596 
-605 DYDGDGKSDIALI
+605 
-618 NDSGVNIYTFDV
+618 
-630 SGSTWTGRKVST
+630 
-642 YTGLKKVDLKD
+642 
-653 RSLLLGEINGDGL
+653 
-666 MDLLVSPK
+666 
-674 KKDPVYTW
+674 
-682 AAYNSMGDGQFYKST
+682 
-697 FAGTQNSGISTDG
+697 
-710 FLLQDVNGDGMTD
+710 
-723 LIRYHSSGF
+723 
-732 FTYLAKK
+732 
-739 NNVGSVEC
+739 
-747 AQNYTSKSILIPTN
+747 
-761 INSHNYFSQLVSLK
+761 
-775 NGVVTKYSFKR
+775 
-786 NDNKGVLATGMA
+786 
-798 NSLGVVEKNTYLLMN
+798 
-813 EEAMSSGT
+813 
-821 YAKGANAVFPYV
+821 
-833 DIQESIPV
+833 
-841 IAFSSTY
+841 
-848 MKGNRV
+848 
-854 DNFTFTYRGGVIH
+854 
-867 RQGLGFRGFESIFRT
+867 
-882 NLKGQLTEQYF
+882 
-893 DPYKYGIL
+893 
-901 KSEVSPEAKST
+901 
-912 YNFAV
+912 
-917 NVQANKT
+917 
-924 VKIRLSNK
+924 
-932 TEQDLL
+932 
-938 KGITATTAFVYDT
+938 
-951 YGNATQETITYTGGI
+951 
-966 TVKKANTFYNNTA
+966 
-979 ESGYL
+979 
-984 IGFLTDQSV
+984 
-993 TTTRNSSTYTERM
+993 
-1006 NIPSHTNG
+1006 
-1014 YANSKVFYKNGNK
+1014 
-1027 AKTYEYVYDTPGN
+1027 
-1040 ITKETL
+1040 
-1046 FLYGSDKGL
+1046 
-1055 KTEYA
+1055 
-1060 YDTNGRL
+1060 
-1067 KKVTNPLGLANEFSY
+1067 
-1082 NTEGRMS
+1082 
-1089 SEKDHRGKSTAHT
+1089 

-1557 IMSSATQVISY
+1557 IISSATQVISY

>member
-1 MKLIYLYT
+1 
-9 IGIFI
+9 
-14 MFMSPS
+14 
-20 SYLCAQGV
+20 
-28 AENNQFFDWKESDYK
+28 
-43 AYEDS
+43 
-48 LLKALYP
+48 
-55 PVIAKTAENPERFS
+55 
-69 QQPQAF
+69 
-75 VPKAISDNTYVPTTV
+75 
-90 TIDKSK
+90 
-96 AVGEIPIQT
+96 
-105 GVSPTGAKT
+105 
-114 YTVPIQVYPGI
+114 
-125 NGFEPQLSLAYNSQ
+125 
-139 QGNGIVGIGWGI
+139 
-151 GGVQSIMRTSRNI
+151 
-164 YYDGK
+164 
-169 PQGALRTKADAF
+169 
-181 VLDGMR
+181 
-187 LIKISE
+187 
-193 NATTINYESEQGNI
+193 
-207 KVKAFLSGDVVK
+207 
-219 YFEVFYPNG
+219 
-228 TKGIFGYASN
+228 
-238 TSNKIFYPIV
+238 
-248 SLSDLRNNQILY
+248 
-260 TYVEQENHY
+260 
-269 RLTKVAYN
+269 
-277 GASVEFQYQAS
+277 
-288 RPDPL
+288 
-293 VSFIGGLK
+293 
-301 TGESY
+301 
-306 LLAKIIS
+306 
-313 KLGSTALC
+313 
-321 TYSLSYKNQNNS
+321 
-333 SVLSQIDYSASGQS
+333 
-347 LNPIK
+347 
-352 LYYGEGIT
+352 
-360 DGSYDNGSVTQL
+360 
-372 YNWYESTDPARI
+372 
-384 KVVKGRY
+384 
-391 DYASGA
+391 
-397 DGLIS
+397 
-402 LPNENPYWE
+402 
-411 HYRHSTAFQHSQN
+411 
-424 RYDNKFTGEEKIYL
+424 
-438 YAGLNSEYASP
+438 
-449 MPNLTTGANF
+449 
-459 IDIFC
+459 
-464 ADLEGKQEEHIIKV
+464 
-478 NNGVSGDNDQVTF
+478 
-491 RVYRASLTVGLV
+491 
-503 SKYTRTFNFPTVL
+503 
-516 TDADGAK
+516 
-523 SIHPKFYYTGDFNGD
+523 
-538 GKQEVLAVSCHHPFG
+538 
-553 ETSKTSKC
+553 
-561 YIFDLESGKVLYQ
+561 
-574 SYLFPYNVNFVGTEQ
+574 
-589 PDPEDAF
+589 
-596 QKTDRLLVL
+596 
-605 DYDGDGKSDIALI
+605 
-618 NDSGVNIYTFDV
+618 
-630 SGSTWTGRKVST
+630 
-642 YTGLKKVDLKD
+642 
-653 RSLLLGEINGDGL
+653 
-666 MDLLVSPK
+666 
-674 KKDPVYTW
+674 
-682 AAYNSMGDGQFYKST
+682 
-697 FAGTQNSGISTDG
+697 
-710 FLLQDVNGDGMTD
+710 
-723 LIRYHSSGF
+723 
-732 FTYLAKK
+732 
-739 NNVGSVEC
+739 
-747 AQNYTSKSILIPTN
+747 
-761 INSHNYFSQLVSLK
+761 
-775 NGVVTKYSFKR
+775 
-786 NDNKGVLATGMA
+786 
-798 NSLGVVEKNTYLLMN
+798 
-813 EEAMSSGT
+813 
-821 YAKGANAVFPYV
+821 
-833 DIQESIPV
+833 
-841 IAFSSTY
+841 
-848 MKGNRV
+848 
-854 DNFTFTYRGGVIH
+854 
-867 RQGLGFRGFESIFRT
+867 
-882 NLKGQLTEQYF
+882 
-893 DPYKYGIL
+893 
-901 KSEVSPEAKST
+901 
-912 YNFAV
+912 
-917 NVQANKT
+917 
-924 VKIRLSNK
+924 
-932 TEQDLL
+932 
-938 KGITATTAFVYDT
+938 
-951 YGNATQETITYTGGI
+951 
-966 TVKKANTFYNNTA
+966 
-979 ESGYL
+979 
-984 IGFLTDQSV
+984 
-993 TTTRNSSTYTERM
+993 M

-1884 IGNGMVAALK
+1884 IGNGTVAALK

>member
-1 MKLIYLYT
+1 
-9 IGIFI
+9 
-14 MFMSPS
+14 MF
-20 SYLCAQGV
+20 
-28 AENNQFFDWKESDYK
+28 K
-43 AYEDS
+43 
-48 LLKALYP
+48 
-55 PVIAKTAENPERFS
+55 
-69 QQPQAF
+69 
-75 VPKAISDNTYVPTTV
+75 
-90 TIDKSK
+90 
-96 AVGEIPIQT
+96 PI
-105 GVSPTGAKT
+105 
-114 YTVPIQVYPGI
+114 
-125 NGFEPQLSLAYNSQ
+125 
-139 QGNGIVGIGWGI
+139 
-151 GGVQSIMRTSRNI
+151 
-164 YYDGK
+164 
-169 PQGALRTKADAF
+169 
-181 VLDGMR
+181 
-187 LIKISE
+187 
-193 NATTINYESEQGNI
+193 
-207 KVKAFLSGDVVK
+207 
-219 YFEVFYPNG
+219 
-228 TKGIFGYASN
+228 
-238 TSNKIFYPIV
+238 
-248 SLSDLRNNQILY
+248 
-260 TYVEQENHY
+260 
-269 RLTKVAYN
+269 
-277 GASVEFQYQAS
+277 
-288 RPDPL
+288 
-293 VSFIGGLK
+293 
-301 TGESY
+301 
-306 LLAKIIS
+306 
-313 KLGSTALC
+313 
-321 TYSLSYKNQNNS
+321 
-333 SVLSQIDYSASGQS
+333 
-347 LNPIK
+347 
-352 LYYGEGIT
+352 
-360 DGSYDNGSVTQL
+360 
-372 YNWYESTDPARI
+372 
-384 KVVKGRY
+384 
-391 DYASGA
+391 
-397 DGLIS
+397 
-402 LPNENPYWE
+402 
-411 HYRHSTAFQHSQN
+411 
-424 RYDNKFTGEEKIYL
+424 
-438 YAGLNSEYASP
+438 
-449 MPNLTTGANF
+449 
-459 IDIFC
+459 
-464 ADLEGKQEEHIIKV
+464 
-478 NNGVSGDNDQVTF
+478 
-491 RVYRASLTVGLV
+491 
-503 SKYTRTFNFPTVL
+503 
-516 TDADGAK
+516 
-523 SIHPKFYYTGDFNGD
+523 
-538 GKQEVLAVSCHHPFG
+538 
-553 ETSKTSKC
+553 
-561 YIFDLESGKVLYQ
+561 
-574 SYLFPYNVNFVGTEQ
+574 
-589 PDPEDAF
+589 
-596 QKTDRLLVL
+596 
-605 DYDGDGKSDIALI
+605 
-618 NDSGVNIYTFDV
+618 
-630 SGSTWTGRKVST
+630 
-642 YTGLKKVDLKD
+642 
-653 RSLLLGEINGDGL
+653 
-666 MDLLVSPK
+666 
-674 KKDPVYTW
+674 
-682 AAYNSMGDGQFYKST
+682 
-697 FAGTQNSGISTDG
+697 
-710 FLLQDVNGDGMTD
+710 
-723 LIRYHSSGF
+723 
-732 FTYLAKK
+732 
-739 NNVGSVEC
+739 
-747 AQNYTSKSILIPTN
+747 
-761 INSHNYFSQLVSLK
+761 
-775 NGVVTKYSFKR
+775 
-786 NDNKGVLATGMA
+786 
-798 NSLGVVEKNTYLLMN
+798 
-813 EEAMSSGT
+813 
-821 YAKGANAVFPYV
+821 
-833 DIQESIPV
+833 
-841 IAFSSTY
+841 
-848 MKGNRV
+848 
-854 DNFTFTYRGGVIH
+854 
-867 RQGLGFRGFESIFRT
+867 
-882 NLKGQLTEQYF
+882 
-893 DPYKYGIL
+893 
-901 KSEVSPEAKST
+901 
-912 YNFAV
+912 
-917 NVQANKT
+917 
-924 VKIRLSNK
+924 IRLSNK

>member
-1 MKLIYLYT
+1 M
-9 IGIFI
+9 
-14 MFMSPS
+14 
-20 SYLCAQGV
+20 
-28 AENNQFFDWKESDYK
+28 
-43 AYEDS
+43 
-48 LLKALYP
+48 
-55 PVIAKTAENPERFS
+55 
-69 QQPQAF
+69 
-75 VPKAISDNTYVPTTV
+75 
-90 TIDKSK
+90 
-96 AVGEIPIQT
+96 
-105 GVSPTGAKT
+105 
-114 YTVPIQVYPGI
+114 
-125 NGFEPQLSLAYNSQ
+125 
-139 QGNGIVGIGWGI
+139 IV
-151 GGVQSIMRTSRNI
+151 M
-164 YYDGK
+164 
-169 PQGALRTKADAF
+169 
-181 VLDGMR
+181 
-187 LIKISE
+187 E
-193 NATTINYESEQGNI
+193 
-207 KVKAFLSGDVVK
+207 
-219 YFEVFYPNG
+219 
-228 TKGIFGYASN
+228 
-238 TSNKIFYPIV
+238 
-248 SLSDLRNNQILY
+248 
-260 TYVEQENHY
+260 
-269 RLTKVAYN
+269 
-277 GASVEFQYQAS
+277 
-288 RPDPL
+288 
-293 VSFIGGLK
+293 
-301 TGESY
+301 
-306 LLAKIIS
+306 
-313 KLGSTALC
+313 
-321 TYSLSYKNQNNS
+321 
-333 SVLSQIDYSASGQS
+333 
-347 LNPIK
+347 
-352 LYYGEGIT
+352 
-360 DGSYDNGSVTQL
+360 
-372 YNWYESTDPARI
+372 
-384 KVVKGRY
+384 
-391 DYASGA
+391 
-397 DGLIS
+397 
-402 LPNENPYWE
+402 
-411 HYRHSTAFQHSQN
+411 
-424 RYDNKFTGEEKIYL
+424 
-438 YAGLNSEYASP
+438 
-449 MPNLTTGANF
+449 
-459 IDIFC
+459 
-464 ADLEGKQEEHIIKV
+464 
-478 NNGVSGDNDQVTF
+478 
-491 RVYRASLTVGLV
+491 
-503 SKYTRTFNFPTVL
+503 
-516 TDADGAK
+516 
-523 SIHPKFYYTGDFNGD
+523 
-538 GKQEVLAVSCHHPFG
+538 
-553 ETSKTSKC
+553 
-561 YIFDLESGKVLYQ
+561 
-574 SYLFPYNVNFVGTEQ
+574 
-589 PDPEDAF
+589 
-596 QKTDRLLVL
+596 
-605 DYDGDGKSDIALI
+605 
-618 NDSGVNIYTFDV
+618 
-630 SGSTWTGRKVST
+630 
-642 YTGLKKVDLKD
+642 
-653 RSLLLGEINGDGL
+653 
-666 MDLLVSPK
+666 
-674 KKDPVYTW
+674 
-682 AAYNSMGDGQFYKST
+682 
-697 FAGTQNSGISTDG
+697 
-710 FLLQDVNGDGMTD
+710 
-723 LIRYHSSGF
+723 
-732 FTYLAKK
+732 
-739 NNVGSVEC
+739 
-747 AQNYTSKSILIPTN
+747 
-761 INSHNYFSQLVSLK
+761 
-775 NGVVTKYSFKR
+775 
-786 NDNKGVLATGMA
+786 
-798 NSLGVVEKNTYLLMN
+798 
-813 EEAMSSGT
+813 
-821 YAKGANAVFPYV
+821 
-833 DIQESIPV
+833 
-841 IAFSSTY
+841 
-848 MKGNRV
+848 
-854 DNFTFTYRGGVIH
+854 
-867 RQGLGFRGFESIFRT
+867 
-882 NLKGQLTEQYF
+882 
-893 DPYKYGIL
+893 
-901 KSEVSPEAKST
+901 
-912 YNFAV
+912 
-917 NVQANKT
+917 
-924 VKIRLSNK
+924 
-932 TEQDLL
+932 
-938 KGITATTAFVYDT
+938 
-951 YGNATQETITYTGGI
+951 
-966 TVKKANTFYNNTA
+966 
-979 ESGYL
+979 
-984 IGFLTDQSV
+984 
-993 TTTRNSSTYTERM
+993 
-1006 NIPSHTNG
+1006 
-1014 YANSKVFYKNGNK
+1014 
-1027 AKTYEYVYDTPGN
+1027 
-1040 ITKETL
+1040 
-1046 FLYGSDKGL
+1046 
-1055 KTEYA
+1055 
-1060 YDTNGRL
+1060 
-1067 KKVTNPLGLANEFSY
+1067 
-1082 NTEGRMS
+1082 
-1089 SEKDHRGKSTAHT
+1089 
-1102 YDPFGRE
+1102 
-1109 TSVTFPDNTTAT
+1109 
-1121 VSYGWSEEGTNALYA
+1121 
-1136 ITRSVTGKPTTKSVY
+1136 
-1151 DALNR
+1151 
-1156 EVRTAETRFNGSF
+1156 
-1169 LKTDKIYD
+1169 
-1177 SYGRVQKV
+1177 V

-1557 IMSSATQVISY
+1557 IISSATQVISY

-1938 PNLTA
+1938 PNLTT

>member
-1 MKLIYLYT
+1 M
-9 IGIFI
+9 
-14 MFMSPS
+14 
-20 SYLCAQGV
+20 
-28 AENNQFFDWKESDYK
+28 
-43 AYEDS
+43 
-48 LLKALYP
+48 
-55 PVIAKTAENPERFS
+55 
-69 QQPQAF
+69 
-75 VPKAISDNTYVPTTV
+75 
-90 TIDKSK
+90 
-96 AVGEIPIQT
+96 
-105 GVSPTGAKT
+105 
-114 YTVPIQVYPGI
+114 
-125 NGFEPQLSLAYNSQ
+125 
-139 QGNGIVGIGWGI
+139 
-151 GGVQSIMRTSRNI
+151 
-164 YYDGK
+164 
-169 PQGALRTKADAF
+169 
-181 VLDGMR
+181 
-187 LIKISE
+187 
-193 NATTINYESEQGNI
+193 
-207 KVKAFLSGDVVK
+207 
-219 YFEVFYPNG
+219 
-228 TKGIFGYASN
+228 
-238 TSNKIFYPIV
+238 
-248 SLSDLRNNQILY
+248 
-260 TYVEQENHY
+260 
-269 RLTKVAYN
+269 
-277 GASVEFQYQAS
+277 
-288 RPDPL
+288 
-293 VSFIGGLK
+293 
-301 TGESY
+301 
-306 LLAKIIS
+306 
-313 KLGSTALC
+313 
-321 TYSLSYKNQNNS
+321 
-333 SVLSQIDYSASGQS
+333 
-347 LNPIK
+347 
-352 LYYGEGIT
+352 
-360 DGSYDNGSVTQL
+360 
-372 YNWYESTDPARI
+372 
-384 KVVKGRY
+384 
-391 DYASGA
+391 
-397 DGLIS
+397 
-402 LPNENPYWE
+402 
-411 HYRHSTAFQHSQN
+411 
-424 RYDNKFTGEEKIYL
+424 
-438 YAGLNSEYASP
+438 
-449 MPNLTTGANF
+449 
-459 IDIFC
+459 
-464 ADLEGKQEEHIIKV
+464 
-478 NNGVSGDNDQVTF
+478 
-491 RVYRASLTVGLV
+491 
-503 SKYTRTFNFPTVL
+503 
-516 TDADGAK
+516 
-523 SIHPKFYYTGDFNGD
+523 
-538 GKQEVLAVSCHHPFG
+538 
-553 ETSKTSKC
+553 
-561 YIFDLESGKVLYQ
+561 
-574 SYLFPYNVNFVGTEQ
+574 
-589 PDPEDAF
+589 
-596 QKTDRLLVL
+596 
-605 DYDGDGKSDIALI
+605 
-618 NDSGVNIYTFDV
+618 
-630 SGSTWTGRKVST
+630 
-642 YTGLKKVDLKD
+642 
-653 RSLLLGEINGDGL
+653 
-666 MDLLVSPK
+666 
-674 KKDPVYTW
+674 
-682 AAYNSMGDGQFYKST
+682 
-697 FAGTQNSGISTDG
+697 
-710 FLLQDVNGDGMTD
+710 
-723 LIRYHSSGF
+723 
-732 FTYLAKK
+732 
-739 NNVGSVEC
+739 
-747 AQNYTSKSILIPTN
+747 
-761 INSHNYFSQLVSLK
+761 
-775 NGVVTKYSFKR
+775 
-786 NDNKGVLATGMA
+786 
-798 NSLGVVEKNTYLLMN
+798 
-813 EEAMSSGT
+813 
-821 YAKGANAVFPYV
+821 
-833 DIQESIPV
+833 
-841 IAFSSTY
+841 
-848 MKGNRV
+848 
-854 DNFTFTYRGGVIH
+854 
-867 RQGLGFRGFESIFRT
+867 
-882 NLKGQLTEQYF
+882 
-893 DPYKYGIL
+893 
-901 KSEVSPEAKST
+901 
-912 YNFAV
+912 
-917 NVQANKT
+917 
-924 VKIRLSNK
+924 
-932 TEQDLL
+932 
-938 KGITATTAFVYDT
+938 
-951 YGNATQETITYTGGI
+951 
-966 TVKKANTFYNNTA
+966 
-979 ESGYL
+979 
-984 IGFLTDQSV
+984 

-1884 IGNGMVAALK
+1884 IGNGTVAALK

>member
-1 MKLIYLYT
+1 M
-9 IGIFI
+9 
-14 MFMSPS
+14 
-20 SYLCAQGV
+20 
-28 AENNQFFDWKESDYK
+28 
-43 AYEDS
+43 
-48 LLKALYP
+48 
-55 PVIAKTAENPERFS
+55 
-69 QQPQAF
+69 
-75 VPKAISDNTYVPTTV
+75 
-90 TIDKSK
+90 
-96 AVGEIPIQT
+96 
-105 GVSPTGAKT
+105 
-114 YTVPIQVYPGI
+114 
-125 NGFEPQLSLAYNSQ
+125 
-139 QGNGIVGIGWGI
+139 
-151 GGVQSIMRTSRNI
+151 
-164 YYDGK
+164 
-169 PQGALRTKADAF
+169 
-181 VLDGMR
+181 
-187 LIKISE
+187 
-193 NATTINYESEQGNI
+193 
-207 KVKAFLSGDVVK
+207 
-219 YFEVFYPNG
+219 
-228 TKGIFGYASN
+228 
-238 TSNKIFYPIV
+238 
-248 SLSDLRNNQILY
+248 
-260 TYVEQENHY
+260 
-269 RLTKVAYN
+269 
-277 GASVEFQYQAS
+277 
-288 RPDPL
+288 
-293 VSFIGGLK
+293 
-301 TGESY
+301 
-306 LLAKIIS
+306 
-313 KLGSTALC
+313 
-321 TYSLSYKNQNNS
+321 
-333 SVLSQIDYSASGQS
+333 
-347 LNPIK
+347 
-352 LYYGEGIT
+352 
-360 DGSYDNGSVTQL
+360 
-372 YNWYESTDPARI
+372 
-384 KVVKGRY
+384 
-391 DYASGA
+391 
-397 DGLIS
+397 
-402 LPNENPYWE
+402 
-411 HYRHSTAFQHSQN
+411 
-424 RYDNKFTGEEKIYL
+424 
-438 YAGLNSEYASP
+438 
-449 MPNLTTGANF
+449 
-459 IDIFC
+459 
-464 ADLEGKQEEHIIKV
+464 
-478 NNGVSGDNDQVTF
+478 
-491 RVYRASLTVGLV
+491 
-503 SKYTRTFNFPTVL
+503 
-516 TDADGAK
+516 
-523 SIHPKFYYTGDFNGD
+523 
-538 GKQEVLAVSCHHPFG
+538 
-553 ETSKTSKC
+553 
-561 YIFDLESGKVLYQ
+561 
-574 SYLFPYNVNFVGTEQ
+574 
-589 PDPEDAF
+589 
-596 QKTDRLLVL
+596 
-605 DYDGDGKSDIALI
+605 
-618 NDSGVNIYTFDV
+618 
-630 SGSTWTGRKVST
+630 
-642 YTGLKKVDLKD
+642 
-653 RSLLLGEINGDGL
+653 
-666 MDLLVSPK
+666 
-674 KKDPVYTW
+674 
-682 AAYNSMGDGQFYKST
+682 
-697 FAGTQNSGISTDG
+697 
-710 FLLQDVNGDGMTD
+710 
-723 LIRYHSSGF
+723 
-732 FTYLAKK
+732 
-739 NNVGSVEC
+739 
-747 AQNYTSKSILIPTN
+747 
-761 INSHNYFSQLVSLK
+761 
-775 NGVVTKYSFKR
+775 
-786 NDNKGVLATGMA
+786 
-798 NSLGVVEKNTYLLMN
+798 
-813 EEAMSSGT
+813 
-821 YAKGANAVFPYV
+821 
-833 DIQESIPV
+833 
-841 IAFSSTY
+841 
-848 MKGNRV
+848 
-854 DNFTFTYRGGVIH
+854 
-867 RQGLGFRGFESIFRT
+867 
-882 NLKGQLTEQYF
+882 
-893 DPYKYGIL
+893 
-901 KSEVSPEAKST
+901 
-912 YNFAV
+912 
-917 NVQANKT
+917 
-924 VKIRLSNK
+924 
-932 TEQDLL
+932 
-938 KGITATTAFVYDT
+938 
-951 YGNATQETITYTGGI
+951 
-966 TVKKANTFYNNTA
+966 
-979 ESGYL
+979 
-984 IGFLTDQSV
+984 
-993 TTTRNSSTYTERM
+993 
-1006 NIPSHTNG
+1006 
-1014 YANSKVFYKNGNK
+1014 
-1027 AKTYEYVYDTPGN
+1027 
-1040 ITKETL
+1040 
-1046 FLYGSDKGL
+1046 YGSDKGL

-1557 IMSSATQVISY
+1557 IISSATQVISY

>member
-1 MKLIYLYT
+1 M
-9 IGIFI
+9 
-14 MFMSPS
+14 
-20 SYLCAQGV
+20 
-28 AENNQFFDWKESDYK
+28 
-43 AYEDS
+43 
-48 LLKALYP
+48 
-55 PVIAKTAENPERFS
+55 
-69 QQPQAF
+69 
-75 VPKAISDNTYVPTTV
+75 
-90 TIDKSK
+90 
-96 AVGEIPIQT
+96 
-105 GVSPTGAKT
+105 
-114 YTVPIQVYPGI
+114 
-125 NGFEPQLSLAYNSQ
+125 
-139 QGNGIVGIGWGI
+139 
-151 GGVQSIMRTSRNI
+151 
-164 YYDGK
+164 
-169 PQGALRTKADAF
+169 
-181 VLDGMR
+181 
-187 LIKISE
+187 
-193 NATTINYESEQGNI
+193 
-207 KVKAFLSGDVVK
+207 
-219 YFEVFYPNG
+219 
-228 TKGIFGYASN
+228 
-238 TSNKIFYPIV
+238 
-248 SLSDLRNNQILY
+248 
-260 TYVEQENHY
+260 
-269 RLTKVAYN
+269 
-277 GASVEFQYQAS
+277 
-288 RPDPL
+288 
-293 VSFIGGLK
+293 
-301 TGESY
+301 
-306 LLAKIIS
+306 
-313 KLGSTALC
+313 
-321 TYSLSYKNQNNS
+321 
-333 SVLSQIDYSASGQS
+333 
-347 LNPIK
+347 
-352 LYYGEGIT
+352 
-360 DGSYDNGSVTQL
+360 
-372 YNWYESTDPARI
+372 
-384 KVVKGRY
+384 
-391 DYASGA
+391 
-397 DGLIS
+397 
-402 LPNENPYWE
+402 
-411 HYRHSTAFQHSQN
+411 
-424 RYDNKFTGEEKIYL
+424 
-438 YAGLNSEYASP
+438 
-449 MPNLTTGANF
+449 
-459 IDIFC
+459 
-464 ADLEGKQEEHIIKV
+464 
-478 NNGVSGDNDQVTF
+478 
-491 RVYRASLTVGLV
+491 
-503 SKYTRTFNFPTVL
+503 
-516 TDADGAK
+516 
-523 SIHPKFYYTGDFNGD
+523 
-538 GKQEVLAVSCHHPFG
+538 
-553 ETSKTSKC
+553 
-561 YIFDLESGKVLYQ
+561 
-574 SYLFPYNVNFVGTEQ
+574 
-589 PDPEDAF
+589 
-596 QKTDRLLVL
+596 
-605 DYDGDGKSDIALI
+605 
-618 NDSGVNIYTFDV
+618 
-630 SGSTWTGRKVST
+630 
-642 YTGLKKVDLKD
+642 
-653 RSLLLGEINGDGL
+653 
-666 MDLLVSPK
+666 
-674 KKDPVYTW
+674 
-682 AAYNSMGDGQFYKST
+682 
-697 FAGTQNSGISTDG
+697 
-710 FLLQDVNGDGMTD
+710 
-723 LIRYHSSGF
+723 
-732 FTYLAKK
+732 
-739 NNVGSVEC
+739 
-747 AQNYTSKSILIPTN
+747 
-761 INSHNYFSQLVSLK
+761 
-775 NGVVTKYSFKR
+775 
-786 NDNKGVLATGMA
+786 
-798 NSLGVVEKNTYLLMN
+798 
-813 EEAMSSGT
+813 
-821 YAKGANAVFPYV
+821 
-833 DIQESIPV
+833 
-841 IAFSSTY
+841 
-848 MKGNRV
+848 
-854 DNFTFTYRGGVIH
+854 
-867 RQGLGFRGFESIFRT
+867 
-882 NLKGQLTEQYF
+882 
-893 DPYKYGIL
+893 
-901 KSEVSPEAKST
+901 
-912 YNFAV
+912 
-917 NVQANKT
+917 
-924 VKIRLSNK
+924 
-932 TEQDLL
+932 
-938 KGITATTAFVYDT
+938 
-951 YGNATQETITYTGGI
+951 
-966 TVKKANTFYNNTA
+966 
-979 ESGYL
+979 
-984 IGFLTDQSV
+984 
-993 TTTRNSSTYTERM
+993 
-1006 NIPSHTNG
+1006 
-1014 YANSKVFYKNGNK
+1014 
-1027 AKTYEYVYDTPGN
+1027 
-1040 ITKETL
+1040 
-1046 FLYGSDKGL
+1046 YGSDKGL

-1089 SEKDHRGKSTAHT
+1089 SEKDHRRKSTAHT

-1557 IMSSATQVISY
+1557 IISSATQVISY

>member
-1 MKLIYLYT
+1 
-9 IGIFI
+9 
-14 MFMSPS
+14 
-20 SYLCAQGV
+20 
-28 AENNQFFDWKESDYK
+28 
-43 AYEDS
+43 
-48 LLKALYP
+48 
-55 PVIAKTAENPERFS
+55 
-69 QQPQAF
+69 
-75 VPKAISDNTYVPTTV
+75 
-90 TIDKSK
+90 
-96 AVGEIPIQT
+96 
-105 GVSPTGAKT
+105 
-114 YTVPIQVYPGI
+114 
-125 NGFEPQLSLAYNSQ
+125 
-139 QGNGIVGIGWGI
+139 
-151 GGVQSIMRTSRNI
+151 
-164 YYDGK
+164 
-169 PQGALRTKADAF
+169 
-181 VLDGMR
+181 
-187 LIKISE
+187 
-193 NATTINYESEQGNI
+193 
-207 KVKAFLSGDVVK
+207 
-219 YFEVFYPNG
+219 
-228 TKGIFGYASN
+228 
-238 TSNKIFYPIV
+238 
-248 SLSDLRNNQILY
+248 
-260 TYVEQENHY
+260 
-269 RLTKVAYN
+269 
-277 GASVEFQYQAS
+277 
-288 RPDPL
+288 
-293 VSFIGGLK
+293 
-301 TGESY
+301 
-306 LLAKIIS
+306 
-313 KLGSTALC
+313 
-321 TYSLSYKNQNNS
+321 
-333 SVLSQIDYSASGQS
+333 
-347 LNPIK
+347 
-352 LYYGEGIT
+352 
-360 DGSYDNGSVTQL
+360 
-372 YNWYESTDPARI
+372 
-384 KVVKGRY
+384 
-391 DYASGA
+391 
-397 DGLIS
+397 
-402 LPNENPYWE
+402 
-411 HYRHSTAFQHSQN
+411 
-424 RYDNKFTGEEKIYL
+424 
-438 YAGLNSEYASP
+438 
-449 MPNLTTGANF
+449 
-459 IDIFC
+459 
-464 ADLEGKQEEHIIKV
+464 
-478 NNGVSGDNDQVTF
+478 
-491 RVYRASLTVGLV
+491 
-503 SKYTRTFNFPTVL
+503 
-516 TDADGAK
+516 
-523 SIHPKFYYTGDFNGD
+523 
-538 GKQEVLAVSCHHPFG
+538 
-553 ETSKTSKC
+553 
-561 YIFDLESGKVLYQ
+561 
-574 SYLFPYNVNFVGTEQ
+574 
-589 PDPEDAF
+589 
-596 QKTDRLLVL
+596 
-605 DYDGDGKSDIALI
+605 
-618 NDSGVNIYTFDV
+618 
-630 SGSTWTGRKVST
+630 
-642 YTGLKKVDLKD
+642 
-653 RSLLLGEINGDGL
+653 
-666 MDLLVSPK
+666 
-674 KKDPVYTW
+674 
-682 AAYNSMGDGQFYKST
+682 
-697 FAGTQNSGISTDG
+697 
-710 FLLQDVNGDGMTD
+710 
-723 LIRYHSSGF
+723 
-732 FTYLAKK
+732 
-739 NNVGSVEC
+739 
-747 AQNYTSKSILIPTN
+747 
-761 INSHNYFSQLVSLK
+761 
-775 NGVVTKYSFKR
+775 
-786 NDNKGVLATGMA
+786 
-798 NSLGVVEKNTYLLMN
+798 
-813 EEAMSSGT
+813 
-821 YAKGANAVFPYV
+821 
-833 DIQESIPV
+833 
-841 IAFSSTY
+841 
-848 MKGNRV
+848 
-854 DNFTFTYRGGVIH
+854 
-867 RQGLGFRGFESIFRT
+867 
-882 NLKGQLTEQYF
+882 
-893 DPYKYGIL
+893 
-901 KSEVSPEAKST
+901 
-912 YNFAV
+912 
-917 NVQANKT
+917 
-924 VKIRLSNK
+924 
-932 TEQDLL
+932 
-938 KGITATTAFVYDT
+938 
-951 YGNATQETITYTGGI
+951 
-966 TVKKANTFYNNTA
+966 
-979 ESGYL
+979 
-984 IGFLTDQSV
+984 
-993 TTTRNSSTYTERM
+993 M

>member
-1 MKLIYLYT
+1 
-9 IGIFI
+9 

-813 EEAMSSGT
+813 EEAISSGT

-1384 RKDYTYNGGNVSSI
+1384 RKDYT
-1398 KYTSQSGVLTTEN
+1398 
-1411 YNYANGHLVE
+1411 
-1421 TKLNNQT
+1421 
-1428 SIFKL
+1428 
-1433 TKENDMGLP
+1433 
-1442 TEVRSGALSRTYGY
+1442 
-1456 DSYGFPTSRKIQKT
+1456 
-1470 GVTTFLQNMEYVF
+1470 
-1483 DPVKRNL
+1483 
-1490 TYRKDINVSQE
+1490 
-1501 EKFSY
+1501 
-1506 DNLNR
+1506 
-1511 LTSYKGLMATYDAK
+1511 
-1525 GNILTKGDVSGT
+1525 
-1537 FAYNTSGKPYAIS
+1537 
-1550 SSSVANG
+1550 
-1557 IMSSATQVISY
+1557 
-1568 TSFKRPNAITQDG
+1568 
-1581 NVASFTYNG
+1581 
-1590 NQQRVKMQ
+1590 
-1598 VAKGGSRL
+1598 
-1606 LTRYYLGDCYE
+1606 
-1617 IDETPSGNK
+1617 
-1626 EKLYLAG
+1626 
-1633 ENYYDASAVLVKDH
+1633 
-1647 TNSWKLYYIGRDYLG
+1647 NSWKLYYIGRDYLG

>member
-1 MKLIYLYT
+1 MSFLI
-9 IGIFI
+9 IRR
-14 MFMSPS
+14 
-20 SYLCAQGV
+20 GV
-28 AENNQFFDWKESDYK
+28 C
-43 AYEDS
+43 
-48 LLKALYP
+48 LL
-55 PVIAKTAENPERFS
+55 R
-69 QQPQAF
+69 
-75 VPKAISDNTYVPTTV
+75 
-90 TIDKSK
+90 
-96 AVGEIPIQT
+96 
-105 GVSPTGAKT
+105 
-114 YTVPIQVYPGI
+114 
-125 NGFEPQLSLAYNSQ
+125 
-139 QGNGIVGIGWGI
+139 
-151 GGVQSIMRTSRNI
+151 RT
-164 YYDGK
+164 
-169 PQGALRTKADAF
+169 
-181 VLDGMR
+181 
-187 LIKISE
+187 
-193 NATTINYESEQGNI
+193 
-207 KVKAFLSGDVVK
+207 
-219 YFEVFYPNG
+219 
-228 TKGIFGYASN
+228 
-238 TSNKIFYPIV
+238 
-248 SLSDLRNNQILY
+248 
-260 TYVEQENHY
+260 
-269 RLTKVAYN
+269 
-277 GASVEFQYQAS
+277 
-288 RPDPL
+288 
-293 VSFIGGLK
+293 
-301 TGESY
+301 TGES
-306 LLAKIIS
+306 LR
-313 KLGSTALC
+313 
-321 TYSLSYKNQNNS
+321 
-333 SVLSQIDYSASGQS
+333 
-347 LNPIK
+347 
-352 LYYGEGIT
+352 
-360 DGSYDNGSVTQL
+360 
-372 YNWYESTDPARI
+372 RI
-384 KVVKGRY
+384 RMIH
-391 DYASGA
+391 
-397 DGLIS
+397 L
-402 LPNENPYWE
+402 
-411 HYRHSTAFQHSQN
+411 
-424 RYDNKFTGEEKIYL
+424 
-438 YAGLNSEYASP
+438 
-449 MPNLTTGANF
+449 
-459 IDIFC
+459 
-464 ADLEGKQEEHIIKV
+464 
-478 NNGVSGDNDQVTF
+478 
-491 RVYRASLTVGLV
+491 VG
-503 SKYTRTFNFPTVL
+503 
-516 TDADGAK
+516 
-523 SIHPKFYYTGDFNGD
+523 
-538 GKQEVLAVSCHHPFG
+538 
-553 ETSKTSKC
+553 
-561 YIFDLESGKVLYQ
+561 
-574 SYLFPYNVNFVGTEQ
+574 
-589 PDPEDAF
+589 
-596 QKTDRLLVL
+596 
-605 DYDGDGKSDIALI
+605 
-618 NDSGVNIYTFDV
+618 
-630 SGSTWTGRKVST
+630 
-642 YTGLKKVDLKD
+642 
-653 RSLLLGEINGDGL
+653 
-666 MDLLVSPK
+666 
-674 KKDPVYTW
+674 
-682 AAYNSMGDGQFYKST
+682 
-697 FAGTQNSGISTDG
+697 
-710 FLLQDVNGDGMTD
+710 
-723 LIRYHSSGF
+723 
-732 FTYLAKK
+732 
-739 NNVGSVEC
+739 
-747 AQNYTSKSILIPTN
+747 
-761 INSHNYFSQLVSLK
+761 
-775 NGVVTKYSFKR
+775 
-786 NDNKGVLATGMA
+786 
-798 NSLGVVEKNTYLLMN
+798 
-813 EEAMSSGT
+813 
-821 YAKGANAVFPYV
+821 
-833 DIQESIPV
+833 
-841 IAFSSTY
+841 
-848 MKGNRV
+848 
-854 DNFTFTYRGGVIH
+854 
-867 RQGLGFRGFESIFRT
+867 
-882 NLKGQLTEQYF
+882 
-893 DPYKYGIL
+893 
-901 KSEVSPEAKST
+901 
-912 YNFAV
+912 
-917 NVQANKT
+917 
-924 VKIRLSNK
+924 
-932 TEQDLL
+932 
-938 KGITATTAFVYDT
+938 
-951 YGNATQETITYTGGI
+951 
-966 TVKKANTFYNNTA
+966 
-979 ESGYL
+979 
-984 IGFLTDQSV
+984 
-993 TTTRNSSTYTERM
+993 
-1006 NIPSHTNG
+1006 
-1014 YANSKVFYKNGNK
+1014 
-1027 AKTYEYVYDTPGN
+1027 
-1040 ITKETL
+1040 
-1046 FLYGSDKGL
+1046 
-1055 KTEYA
+1055 
-1060 YDTNGRL
+1060 
-1067 KKVTNPLGLANEFSY
+1067 
-1082 NTEGRMS
+1082 
-1089 SEKDHRGKSTAHT
+1089 
-1102 YDPFGRE
+1102 E

-1884 IGNGMVAALK
+1884 IGNGTVAALK

>member
-1 MKLIYLYT
+1 M
-9 IGIFI
+9 
-14 MFMSPS
+14 
-20 SYLCAQGV
+20 
-28 AENNQFFDWKESDYK
+28 
-43 AYEDS
+43 
-48 LLKALYP
+48 
-55 PVIAKTAENPERFS
+55 
-69 QQPQAF
+69 
-75 VPKAISDNTYVPTTV
+75 
-90 TIDKSK
+90 
-96 AVGEIPIQT
+96 
-105 GVSPTGAKT
+105 
-114 YTVPIQVYPGI
+114 
-125 NGFEPQLSLAYNSQ
+125 
-139 QGNGIVGIGWGI
+139 
-151 GGVQSIMRTSRNI
+151 
-164 YYDGK
+164 
-169 PQGALRTKADAF
+169 
-181 VLDGMR
+181 
-187 LIKISE
+187 
-193 NATTINYESEQGNI
+193 
-207 KVKAFLSGDVVK
+207 
-219 YFEVFYPNG
+219 
-228 TKGIFGYASN
+228 
-238 TSNKIFYPIV
+238 
-248 SLSDLRNNQILY
+248 
-260 TYVEQENHY
+260 
-269 RLTKVAYN
+269 
-277 GASVEFQYQAS
+277 
-288 RPDPL
+288 
-293 VSFIGGLK
+293 
-301 TGESY
+301 
-306 LLAKIIS
+306 
-313 KLGSTALC
+313 
-321 TYSLSYKNQNNS
+321 
-333 SVLSQIDYSASGQS
+333 
-347 LNPIK
+347 
-352 LYYGEGIT
+352 
-360 DGSYDNGSVTQL
+360 
-372 YNWYESTDPARI
+372 
-384 KVVKGRY
+384 
-391 DYASGA
+391 
-397 DGLIS
+397 
-402 LPNENPYWE
+402 
-411 HYRHSTAFQHSQN
+411 
-424 RYDNKFTGEEKIYL
+424 
-438 YAGLNSEYASP
+438 
-449 MPNLTTGANF
+449 
-459 IDIFC
+459 
-464 ADLEGKQEEHIIKV
+464 
-478 NNGVSGDNDQVTF
+478 
-491 RVYRASLTVGLV
+491 
-503 SKYTRTFNFPTVL
+503 
-516 TDADGAK
+516 
-523 SIHPKFYYTGDFNGD
+523 
-538 GKQEVLAVSCHHPFG
+538 
-553 ETSKTSKC
+553 
-561 YIFDLESGKVLYQ
+561 
-574 SYLFPYNVNFVGTEQ
+574 
-589 PDPEDAF
+589 
-596 QKTDRLLVL
+596 
-605 DYDGDGKSDIALI
+605 
-618 NDSGVNIYTFDV
+618 
-630 SGSTWTGRKVST
+630 
-642 YTGLKKVDLKD
+642 
-653 RSLLLGEINGDGL
+653 
-666 MDLLVSPK
+666 
-674 KKDPVYTW
+674 
-682 AAYNSMGDGQFYKST
+682 
-697 FAGTQNSGISTDG
+697 
-710 FLLQDVNGDGMTD
+710 
-723 LIRYHSSGF
+723 
-732 FTYLAKK
+732 
-739 NNVGSVEC
+739 
-747 AQNYTSKSILIPTN
+747 
-761 INSHNYFSQLVSLK
+761 
-775 NGVVTKYSFKR
+775 
-786 NDNKGVLATGMA
+786 
-798 NSLGVVEKNTYLLMN
+798 
-813 EEAMSSGT
+813 
-821 YAKGANAVFPYV
+821 
-833 DIQESIPV
+833 
-841 IAFSSTY
+841 
-848 MKGNRV
+848 
-854 DNFTFTYRGGVIH
+854 
-867 RQGLGFRGFESIFRT
+867 
-882 NLKGQLTEQYF
+882 
-893 DPYKYGIL
+893 
-901 KSEVSPEAKST
+901 
-912 YNFAV
+912 
-917 NVQANKT
+917 
-924 VKIRLSNK
+924 
-932 TEQDLL
+932 
-938 KGITATTAFVYDT
+938 
-951 YGNATQETITYTGGI
+951 
-966 TVKKANTFYNNTA
+966 
-979 ESGYL
+979 
-984 IGFLTDQSV
+984 
-993 TTTRNSSTYTERM
+993 
-1006 NIPSHTNG
+1006 
-1014 YANSKVFYKNGNK
+1014 
-1027 AKTYEYVYDTPGN
+1027 
-1040 ITKETL
+1040 
-1046 FLYGSDKGL
+1046 
-1055 KTEYA
+1055 
-1060 YDTNGRL
+1060 
-1067 KKVTNPLGLANEFSY
+1067 
-1082 NTEGRMS
+1082 
-1089 SEKDHRGKSTAHT
+1089 
-1102 YDPFGRE
+1102 
-1109 TSVTFPDNTTAT
+1109 
-1121 VSYGWSEEGTNALYA
+1121 
-1136 ITRSVTGKPTTKSVY
+1136 TGKPTTKSVY

-1862 GDQFMSLKD
+1862 GDPFMSLKD

-1924 RLMEASTPSVNVER
+1924 RLMEASKPQITGIQRSNLPTEITVSDQVGQNQSLPFAVTDKGVVLPNEAKYQIPTNYIENPRQLPNSTSYGTIESGKYIEKLRIDQATPAGR
-1938 PNLTA
+1938 KGPNL
-1943 TGDKISVANDHNTYT
+1943 SHY
-1958 VYQGVD
+1958 
-1964 ANGDVRYIGITSRK
+1964 
-1978 PEVRFSE
+1978 
-1985 HLNSGTNRATLD
+1985 HLN
-1997 YRPIQGTGNL
+1997 
-2007 NKLDARIMEQ
+2007 Q
-2017 KLINRYGMQ
+2017 KSRHYMP
-2026 KNGGSL
+2026 GSKSDPGFGVK
-2032 YNLRNE
+2032 
-2038 IKPKFWDKH
+2038 IKF
-2047 GIGKY
+2047 

>member
-1 MKLIYLYT
+1 M
-9 IGIFI
+9 
-14 MFMSPS
+14 
-20 SYLCAQGV
+20 
-28 AENNQFFDWKESDYK
+28 
-43 AYEDS
+43 
-48 LLKALYP
+48 
-55 PVIAKTAENPERFS
+55 
-69 QQPQAF
+69 
-75 VPKAISDNTYVPTTV
+75 
-90 TIDKSK
+90 
-96 AVGEIPIQT
+96 
-105 GVSPTGAKT
+105 
-114 YTVPIQVYPGI
+114 
-125 NGFEPQLSLAYNSQ
+125 
-139 QGNGIVGIGWGI
+139 
-151 GGVQSIMRTSRNI
+151 
-164 YYDGK
+164 
-169 PQGALRTKADAF
+169 
-181 VLDGMR
+181 
-187 LIKISE
+187 
-193 NATTINYESEQGNI
+193 
-207 KVKAFLSGDVVK
+207 
-219 YFEVFYPNG
+219 
-228 TKGIFGYASN
+228 
-238 TSNKIFYPIV
+238 
-248 SLSDLRNNQILY
+248 
-260 TYVEQENHY
+260 
-269 RLTKVAYN
+269 
-277 GASVEFQYQAS
+277 
-288 RPDPL
+288 
-293 VSFIGGLK
+293 
-301 TGESY
+301 
-306 LLAKIIS
+306 
-313 KLGSTALC
+313 
-321 TYSLSYKNQNNS
+321 
-333 SVLSQIDYSASGQS
+333 
-347 LNPIK
+347 
-352 LYYGEGIT
+352 
-360 DGSYDNGSVTQL
+360 
-372 YNWYESTDPARI
+372 
-384 KVVKGRY
+384 
-391 DYASGA
+391 
-397 DGLIS
+397 
-402 LPNENPYWE
+402 
-411 HYRHSTAFQHSQN
+411 
-424 RYDNKFTGEEKIYL
+424 
-438 YAGLNSEYASP
+438 
-449 MPNLTTGANF
+449 
-459 IDIFC
+459 
-464 ADLEGKQEEHIIKV
+464 
-478 NNGVSGDNDQVTF
+478 
-491 RVYRASLTVGLV
+491 
-503 SKYTRTFNFPTVL
+503 
-516 TDADGAK
+516 
-523 SIHPKFYYTGDFNGD
+523 
-538 GKQEVLAVSCHHPFG
+538 
-553 ETSKTSKC
+553 
-561 YIFDLESGKVLYQ
+561 
-574 SYLFPYNVNFVGTEQ
+574 
-589 PDPEDAF
+589 
-596 QKTDRLLVL
+596 
-605 DYDGDGKSDIALI
+605 
-618 NDSGVNIYTFDV
+618 
-630 SGSTWTGRKVST
+630 
-642 YTGLKKVDLKD
+642 
-653 RSLLLGEINGDGL
+653 
-666 MDLLVSPK
+666 
-674 KKDPVYTW
+674 
-682 AAYNSMGDGQFYKST
+682 
-697 FAGTQNSGISTDG
+697 
-710 FLLQDVNGDGMTD
+710 
-723 LIRYHSSGF
+723 
-732 FTYLAKK
+732 
-739 NNVGSVEC
+739 
-747 AQNYTSKSILIPTN
+747 
-761 INSHNYFSQLVSLK
+761 
-775 NGVVTKYSFKR
+775 
-786 NDNKGVLATGMA
+786 
-798 NSLGVVEKNTYLLMN
+798 
-813 EEAMSSGT
+813 
-821 YAKGANAVFPYV
+821 
-833 DIQESIPV
+833 
-841 IAFSSTY
+841 
-848 MKGNRV
+848 
-854 DNFTFTYRGGVIH
+854 
-867 RQGLGFRGFESIFRT
+867 
-882 NLKGQLTEQYF
+882 
-893 DPYKYGIL
+893 
-901 KSEVSPEAKST
+901 
-912 YNFAV
+912 
-917 NVQANKT
+917 
-924 VKIRLSNK
+924 
-932 TEQDLL
+932 
-938 KGITATTAFVYDT
+938 
-951 YGNATQETITYTGGI
+951 
-966 TVKKANTFYNNTA
+966 
-979 ESGYL
+979 
-984 IGFLTDQSV
+984 
-993 TTTRNSSTYTERM
+993 
-1006 NIPSHTNG
+1006 
-1014 YANSKVFYKNGNK
+1014 
-1027 AKTYEYVYDTPGN
+1027 
-1040 ITKETL
+1040 
-1046 FLYGSDKGL
+1046 
-1055 KTEYA
+1055 
-1060 YDTNGRL
+1060 
-1067 KKVTNPLGLANEFSY
+1067 
-1082 NTEGRMS
+1082 
-1089 SEKDHRGKSTAHT
+1089 
-1102 YDPFGRE
+1102 
-1109 TSVTFPDNTTAT
+1109 
-1121 VSYGWSEEGTNALYA
+1121 
-1136 ITRSVTGKPTTKSVY
+1136 
-1151 DALNR
+1151 NR

>member
-1 MKLIYLYT
+1 M
-9 IGIFI
+9 
-14 MFMSPS
+14 
-20 SYLCAQGV
+20 
-28 AENNQFFDWKESDYK
+28 
-43 AYEDS
+43 
-48 LLKALYP
+48 
-55 PVIAKTAENPERFS
+55 
-69 QQPQAF
+69 
-75 VPKAISDNTYVPTTV
+75 
-90 TIDKSK
+90 
-96 AVGEIPIQT
+96 
-105 GVSPTGAKT
+105 
-114 YTVPIQVYPGI
+114 
-125 NGFEPQLSLAYNSQ
+125 
-139 QGNGIVGIGWGI
+139 
-151 GGVQSIMRTSRNI
+151 
-164 YYDGK
+164 
-169 PQGALRTKADAF
+169 
-181 VLDGMR
+181 
-187 LIKISE
+187 
-193 NATTINYESEQGNI
+193 
-207 KVKAFLSGDVVK
+207 
-219 YFEVFYPNG
+219 
-228 TKGIFGYASN
+228 
-238 TSNKIFYPIV
+238 
-248 SLSDLRNNQILY
+248 
-260 TYVEQENHY
+260 
-269 RLTKVAYN
+269 
-277 GASVEFQYQAS
+277 
-288 RPDPL
+288 
-293 VSFIGGLK
+293 
-301 TGESY
+301 
-306 LLAKIIS
+306 
-313 KLGSTALC
+313 
-321 TYSLSYKNQNNS
+321 
-333 SVLSQIDYSASGQS
+333 
-347 LNPIK
+347 
-352 LYYGEGIT
+352 
-360 DGSYDNGSVTQL
+360 
-372 YNWYESTDPARI
+372 
-384 KVVKGRY
+384 
-391 DYASGA
+391 
-397 DGLIS
+397 
-402 LPNENPYWE
+402 
-411 HYRHSTAFQHSQN
+411 
-424 RYDNKFTGEEKIYL
+424 
-438 YAGLNSEYASP
+438 
-449 MPNLTTGANF
+449 
-459 IDIFC
+459 
-464 ADLEGKQEEHIIKV
+464 
-478 NNGVSGDNDQVTF
+478 
-491 RVYRASLTVGLV
+491 
-503 SKYTRTFNFPTVL
+503 
-516 TDADGAK
+516 
-523 SIHPKFYYTGDFNGD
+523 
-538 GKQEVLAVSCHHPFG
+538 
-553 ETSKTSKC
+553 
-561 YIFDLESGKVLYQ
+561 
-574 SYLFPYNVNFVGTEQ
+574 
-589 PDPEDAF
+589 
-596 QKTDRLLVL
+596 
-605 DYDGDGKSDIALI
+605 
-618 NDSGVNIYTFDV
+618 
-630 SGSTWTGRKVST
+630 
-642 YTGLKKVDLKD
+642 
-653 RSLLLGEINGDGL
+653 
-666 MDLLVSPK
+666 
-674 KKDPVYTW
+674 
-682 AAYNSMGDGQFYKST
+682 
-697 FAGTQNSGISTDG
+697 
-710 FLLQDVNGDGMTD
+710 
-723 LIRYHSSGF
+723 
-732 FTYLAKK
+732 
-739 NNVGSVEC
+739 
-747 AQNYTSKSILIPTN
+747 
-761 INSHNYFSQLVSLK
+761 
-775 NGVVTKYSFKR
+775 
-786 NDNKGVLATGMA
+786 
-798 NSLGVVEKNTYLLMN
+798 
-813 EEAMSSGT
+813 
-821 YAKGANAVFPYV
+821 
-833 DIQESIPV
+833 
-841 IAFSSTY
+841 
-848 MKGNRV
+848 
-854 DNFTFTYRGGVIH
+854 
-867 RQGLGFRGFESIFRT
+867 
-882 NLKGQLTEQYF
+882 
-893 DPYKYGIL
+893 
-901 KSEVSPEAKST
+901 
-912 YNFAV
+912 
-917 NVQANKT
+917 
-924 VKIRLSNK
+924 
-932 TEQDLL
+932 
-938 KGITATTAFVYDT
+938 
-951 YGNATQETITYTGGI
+951 
-966 TVKKANTFYNNTA
+966 
-979 ESGYL
+979 
-984 IGFLTDQSV
+984 
-993 TTTRNSSTYTERM
+993 
-1006 NIPSHTNG
+1006 
-1014 YANSKVFYKNGNK
+1014 
-1027 AKTYEYVYDTPGN
+1027 
-1040 ITKETL
+1040 
-1046 FLYGSDKGL
+1046 YGSDKGL

-1557 IMSSATQVISY
+1557 IISSATQVISY

-1862 GDQFMSLKD
+1862 GDPFMSLKD

>member
-1 MKLIYLYT
+1 
-9 IGIFI
+9 
-14 MFMSPS
+14 
-20 SYLCAQGV
+20 
-28 AENNQFFDWKESDYK
+28 
-43 AYEDS
+43 
-48 LLKALYP
+48 
-55 PVIAKTAENPERFS
+55 
-69 QQPQAF
+69 
-75 VPKAISDNTYVPTTV
+75 
-90 TIDKSK
+90 
-96 AVGEIPIQT
+96 
-105 GVSPTGAKT
+105 
-114 YTVPIQVYPGI
+114 
-125 NGFEPQLSLAYNSQ
+125 
-139 QGNGIVGIGWGI
+139 
-151 GGVQSIMRTSRNI
+151 
-164 YYDGK
+164 
-169 PQGALRTKADAF
+169 
-181 VLDGMR
+181 
-187 LIKISE
+187 
-193 NATTINYESEQGNI
+193 
-207 KVKAFLSGDVVK
+207 
-219 YFEVFYPNG
+219 
-228 TKGIFGYASN
+228 
-238 TSNKIFYPIV
+238 
-248 SLSDLRNNQILY
+248 
-260 TYVEQENHY
+260 
-269 RLTKVAYN
+269 
-277 GASVEFQYQAS
+277 
-288 RPDPL
+288 
-293 VSFIGGLK
+293 
-301 TGESY
+301 
-306 LLAKIIS
+306 
-313 KLGSTALC
+313 
-321 TYSLSYKNQNNS
+321 
-333 SVLSQIDYSASGQS
+333 
-347 LNPIK
+347 
-352 LYYGEGIT
+352 
-360 DGSYDNGSVTQL
+360 
-372 YNWYESTDPARI
+372 
-384 KVVKGRY
+384 
-391 DYASGA
+391 
-397 DGLIS
+397 
-402 LPNENPYWE
+402 
-411 HYRHSTAFQHSQN
+411 
-424 RYDNKFTGEEKIYL
+424 
-438 YAGLNSEYASP
+438 
-449 MPNLTTGANF
+449 
-459 IDIFC
+459 
-464 ADLEGKQEEHIIKV
+464 
-478 NNGVSGDNDQVTF
+478 
-491 RVYRASLTVGLV
+491 
-503 SKYTRTFNFPTVL
+503 
-516 TDADGAK
+516 
-523 SIHPKFYYTGDFNGD
+523 
-538 GKQEVLAVSCHHPFG
+538 
-553 ETSKTSKC
+553 
-561 YIFDLESGKVLYQ
+561 
-574 SYLFPYNVNFVGTEQ
+574 
-589 PDPEDAF
+589 
-596 QKTDRLLVL
+596 
-605 DYDGDGKSDIALI
+605 
-618 NDSGVNIYTFDV
+618 
-630 SGSTWTGRKVST
+630 
-642 YTGLKKVDLKD
+642 
-653 RSLLLGEINGDGL
+653 
-666 MDLLVSPK
+666 
-674 KKDPVYTW
+674 
-682 AAYNSMGDGQFYKST
+682 
-697 FAGTQNSGISTDG
+697 
-710 FLLQDVNGDGMTD
+710 
-723 LIRYHSSGF
+723 
-732 FTYLAKK
+732 
-739 NNVGSVEC
+739 
-747 AQNYTSKSILIPTN
+747 
-761 INSHNYFSQLVSLK
+761 
-775 NGVVTKYSFKR
+775 
-786 NDNKGVLATGMA
+786 
-798 NSLGVVEKNTYLLMN
+798 
-813 EEAMSSGT
+813 
-821 YAKGANAVFPYV
+821 
-833 DIQESIPV
+833 
-841 IAFSSTY
+841 
-848 MKGNRV
+848 
-854 DNFTFTYRGGVIH
+854 
-867 RQGLGFRGFESIFRT
+867 
-882 NLKGQLTEQYF
+882 
-893 DPYKYGIL
+893 
-901 KSEVSPEAKST
+901 
-912 YNFAV
+912 
-917 NVQANKT
+917 
-924 VKIRLSNK
+924 
-932 TEQDLL
+932 
-938 KGITATTAFVYDT
+938 
-951 YGNATQETITYTGGI
+951 
-966 TVKKANTFYNNTA
+966 
-979 ESGYL
+979 
-984 IGFLTDQSV
+984 
-993 TTTRNSSTYTERM
+993 M

-1089 SEKDHRGKSTAHT
+1089 SEKDHRRKSTAHT

-1557 IMSSATQVISY
+1557 IISSATQVISY

>member
-1 MKLIYLYT
+1 M
-9 IGIFI
+9 
-14 MFMSPS
+14 
-20 SYLCAQGV
+20 
-28 AENNQFFDWKESDYK
+28 
-43 AYEDS
+43 
-48 LLKALYP
+48 
-55 PVIAKTAENPERFS
+55 
-69 QQPQAF
+69 
-75 VPKAISDNTYVPTTV
+75 
-90 TIDKSK
+90 
-96 AVGEIPIQT
+96 
-105 GVSPTGAKT
+105 
-114 YTVPIQVYPGI
+114 
-125 NGFEPQLSLAYNSQ
+125 
-139 QGNGIVGIGWGI
+139 
-151 GGVQSIMRTSRNI
+151 
-164 YYDGK
+164 
-169 PQGALRTKADAF
+169 
-181 VLDGMR
+181 
-187 LIKISE
+187 
-193 NATTINYESEQGNI
+193 
-207 KVKAFLSGDVVK
+207 
-219 YFEVFYPNG
+219 
-228 TKGIFGYASN
+228 
-238 TSNKIFYPIV
+238 
-248 SLSDLRNNQILY
+248 
-260 TYVEQENHY
+260 
-269 RLTKVAYN
+269 
-277 GASVEFQYQAS
+277 
-288 RPDPL
+288 
-293 VSFIGGLK
+293 
-301 TGESY
+301 
-306 LLAKIIS
+306 
-313 KLGSTALC
+313 
-321 TYSLSYKNQNNS
+321 
-333 SVLSQIDYSASGQS
+333 
-347 LNPIK
+347 
-352 LYYGEGIT
+352 
-360 DGSYDNGSVTQL
+360 
-372 YNWYESTDPARI
+372 
-384 KVVKGRY
+384 
-391 DYASGA
+391 
-397 DGLIS
+397 
-402 LPNENPYWE
+402 
-411 HYRHSTAFQHSQN
+411 
-424 RYDNKFTGEEKIYL
+424 
-438 YAGLNSEYASP
+438 
-449 MPNLTTGANF
+449 
-459 IDIFC
+459 
-464 ADLEGKQEEHIIKV
+464 
-478 NNGVSGDNDQVTF
+478 
-491 RVYRASLTVGLV
+491 
-503 SKYTRTFNFPTVL
+503 
-516 TDADGAK
+516 
-523 SIHPKFYYTGDFNGD
+523 
-538 GKQEVLAVSCHHPFG
+538 
-553 ETSKTSKC
+553 
-561 YIFDLESGKVLYQ
+561 
-574 SYLFPYNVNFVGTEQ
+574 
-589 PDPEDAF
+589 
-596 QKTDRLLVL
+596 
-605 DYDGDGKSDIALI
+605 
-618 NDSGVNIYTFDV
+618 
-630 SGSTWTGRKVST
+630 
-642 YTGLKKVDLKD
+642 
-653 RSLLLGEINGDGL
+653 
-666 MDLLVSPK
+666 
-674 KKDPVYTW
+674 
-682 AAYNSMGDGQFYKST
+682 
-697 FAGTQNSGISTDG
+697 
-710 FLLQDVNGDGMTD
+710 
-723 LIRYHSSGF
+723 
-732 FTYLAKK
+732 
-739 NNVGSVEC
+739 
-747 AQNYTSKSILIPTN
+747 
-761 INSHNYFSQLVSLK
+761 
-775 NGVVTKYSFKR
+775 
-786 NDNKGVLATGMA
+786 
-798 NSLGVVEKNTYLLMN
+798 
-813 EEAMSSGT
+813 
-821 YAKGANAVFPYV
+821 
-833 DIQESIPV
+833 
-841 IAFSSTY
+841 
-848 MKGNRV
+848 
-854 DNFTFTYRGGVIH
+854 
-867 RQGLGFRGFESIFRT
+867 
-882 NLKGQLTEQYF
+882 
-893 DPYKYGIL
+893 
-901 KSEVSPEAKST
+901 
-912 YNFAV
+912 
-917 NVQANKT
+917 
-924 VKIRLSNK
+924 
-932 TEQDLL
+932 
-938 KGITATTAFVYDT
+938 
-951 YGNATQETITYTGGI
+951 
-966 TVKKANTFYNNTA
+966 
-979 ESGYL
+979 
-984 IGFLTDQSV
+984 

-1089 SEKDHRGKSTAHT
+1089 SEKDHRRKSTAHT

-1557 IMSSATQVISY
+1557 IISSATQVISY

>member
-1 MKLIYLYT
+1 
-9 IGIFI
+9 
-14 MFMSPS
+14 
-20 SYLCAQGV
+20 
-28 AENNQFFDWKESDYK
+28 
-43 AYEDS
+43 
-48 LLKALYP
+48 
-55 PVIAKTAENPERFS
+55 
-69 QQPQAF
+69 
-75 VPKAISDNTYVPTTV
+75 
-90 TIDKSK
+90 
-96 AVGEIPIQT
+96 
-105 GVSPTGAKT
+105 
-114 YTVPIQVYPGI
+114 
-125 NGFEPQLSLAYNSQ
+125 
-139 QGNGIVGIGWGI
+139 
-151 GGVQSIMRTSRNI
+151 
-164 YYDGK
+164 
-169 PQGALRTKADAF
+169 
-181 VLDGMR
+181 
-187 LIKISE
+187 
-193 NATTINYESEQGNI
+193 
-207 KVKAFLSGDVVK
+207 
-219 YFEVFYPNG
+219 
-228 TKGIFGYASN
+228 
-238 TSNKIFYPIV
+238 
-248 SLSDLRNNQILY
+248 
-260 TYVEQENHY
+260 
-269 RLTKVAYN
+269 
-277 GASVEFQYQAS
+277 
-288 RPDPL
+288 
-293 VSFIGGLK
+293 
-301 TGESY
+301 
-306 LLAKIIS
+306 
-313 KLGSTALC
+313 
-321 TYSLSYKNQNNS
+321 
-333 SVLSQIDYSASGQS
+333 
-347 LNPIK
+347 
-352 LYYGEGIT
+352 
-360 DGSYDNGSVTQL
+360 
-372 YNWYESTDPARI
+372 
-384 KVVKGRY
+384 
-391 DYASGA
+391 
-397 DGLIS
+397 
-402 LPNENPYWE
+402 
-411 HYRHSTAFQHSQN
+411 
-424 RYDNKFTGEEKIYL
+424 
-438 YAGLNSEYASP
+438 
-449 MPNLTTGANF
+449 
-459 IDIFC
+459 
-464 ADLEGKQEEHIIKV
+464 
-478 NNGVSGDNDQVTF
+478 
-491 RVYRASLTVGLV
+491 
-503 SKYTRTFNFPTVL
+503 
-516 TDADGAK
+516 
-523 SIHPKFYYTGDFNGD
+523 
-538 GKQEVLAVSCHHPFG
+538 
-553 ETSKTSKC
+553 
-561 YIFDLESGKVLYQ
+561 
-574 SYLFPYNVNFVGTEQ
+574 
-589 PDPEDAF
+589 
-596 QKTDRLLVL
+596 
-605 DYDGDGKSDIALI
+605 
-618 NDSGVNIYTFDV
+618 
-630 SGSTWTGRKVST
+630 
-642 YTGLKKVDLKD
+642 
-653 RSLLLGEINGDGL
+653 
-666 MDLLVSPK
+666 
-674 KKDPVYTW
+674 
-682 AAYNSMGDGQFYKST
+682 
-697 FAGTQNSGISTDG
+697 
-710 FLLQDVNGDGMTD
+710 
-723 LIRYHSSGF
+723 
-732 FTYLAKK
+732 
-739 NNVGSVEC
+739 
-747 AQNYTSKSILIPTN
+747 
-761 INSHNYFSQLVSLK
+761 
-775 NGVVTKYSFKR
+775 
-786 NDNKGVLATGMA
+786 
-798 NSLGVVEKNTYLLMN
+798 
-813 EEAMSSGT
+813 
-821 YAKGANAVFPYV
+821 
-833 DIQESIPV
+833 
-841 IAFSSTY
+841 
-848 MKGNRV
+848 
-854 DNFTFTYRGGVIH
+854 
-867 RQGLGFRGFESIFRT
+867 
-882 NLKGQLTEQYF
+882 
-893 DPYKYGIL
+893 
-901 KSEVSPEAKST
+901 
-912 YNFAV
+912 
-917 NVQANKT
+917 
-924 VKIRLSNK
+924 
-932 TEQDLL
+932 
-938 KGITATTAFVYDT
+938 
-951 YGNATQETITYTGGI
+951 
-966 TVKKANTFYNNTA
+966 
-979 ESGYL
+979 
-984 IGFLTDQSV
+984 
-993 TTTRNSSTYTERM
+993 
-1006 NIPSHTNG
+1006 
-1014 YANSKVFYKNGNK
+1014 
-1027 AKTYEYVYDTPGN
+1027 
-1040 ITKETL
+1040 
-1046 FLYGSDKGL
+1046 
-1055 KTEYA
+1055 
-1060 YDTNGRL
+1060 
-1067 KKVTNPLGLANEFSY
+1067 
-1082 NTEGRMS
+1082 MS

-1598 VAKGGSRL
+1598 GAKGGSRL

-1670 AGTKYASYNFDAW
+1670 AGTKYASYNFDVW

-1884 IGNGMVAALK
+1884 IGNGTVAALK

-1924 RLMEASTPSVNVER
+1924 RLMEAPGSGLNVTQPDISNTPKLNPVETSSQVASSSQSSGTTR
-1938 PNLTA
+1938 FVTTPDGVTHDLQPTIDRIRSGKLFTFRHDGAIYYNNEGKLPNLSN
-1943 TGDKISVANDHNTYT
+1943 G
-1958 VYQGVD
+1958 VYKEYVHPTPGLTRGAGPMRV
-1964 ANGDVRYIGITSRK
+1964 IT
-1978 PEVRFSE
+1978 
-1985 HLNSGTNRATLD
+1985 
-1997 YRPIQGTGNL
+1997 
-2007 NKLDARIMEQ
+2007 
-2017 KLINRYGMQ
+2017 
-2026 KNGGSL
+2026 GGSKMWFTPDH
-2032 YNLRNE
+2032 YGTMIQ
-2038 IKPKFWDKH
+2038 IKF
-2047 GIGKY
+2047 

>member
-1 MKLIYLYT
+1 
-9 IGIFI
+9 
-14 MFMSPS
+14 MF
-20 SYLCAQGV
+20 
-28 AENNQFFDWKESDYK
+28 F
-43 AYEDS
+43 
-48 LLKALYP
+48 
-55 PVIAKTAENPERFS
+55 
-69 QQPQAF
+69 
-75 VPKAISDNTYVPTTV
+75 
-90 TIDKSK
+90 
-96 AVGEIPIQT
+96 
-105 GVSPTGAKT
+105 
-114 YTVPIQVYPGI
+114 
-125 NGFEPQLSLAYNSQ
+125 
-139 QGNGIVGIGWGI
+139 
-151 GGVQSIMRTSRNI
+151 
-164 YYDGK
+164 
-169 PQGALRTKADAF
+169 
-181 VLDGMR
+181 
-187 LIKISE
+187 
-193 NATTINYESEQGNI
+193 
-207 KVKAFLSGDVVK
+207 
-219 YFEVFYPNG
+219 
-228 TKGIFGYASN
+228 
-238 TSNKIFYPIV
+238 
-248 SLSDLRNNQILY
+248 
-260 TYVEQENHY
+260 
-269 RLTKVAYN
+269 
-277 GASVEFQYQAS
+277 
-288 RPDPL
+288 
-293 VSFIGGLK
+293 
-301 TGESY
+301 
-306 LLAKIIS
+306 
-313 KLGSTALC
+313 
-321 TYSLSYKNQNNS
+321 
-333 SVLSQIDYSASGQS
+333 
-347 LNPIK
+347 
-352 LYYGEGIT
+352 
-360 DGSYDNGSVTQL
+360 
-372 YNWYESTDPARI
+372 
-384 KVVKGRY
+384 
-391 DYASGA
+391 
-397 DGLIS
+397 
-402 LPNENPYWE
+402 
-411 HYRHSTAFQHSQN
+411 
-424 RYDNKFTGEEKIYL
+424 
-438 YAGLNSEYASP
+438 
-449 MPNLTTGANF
+449 
-459 IDIFC
+459 
-464 ADLEGKQEEHIIKV
+464 
-478 NNGVSGDNDQVTF
+478 
-491 RVYRASLTVGLV
+491 
-503 SKYTRTFNFPTVL
+503 
-516 TDADGAK
+516 
-523 SIHPKFYYTGDFNGD
+523 
-538 GKQEVLAVSCHHPFG
+538 
-553 ETSKTSKC
+553 
-561 YIFDLESGKVLYQ
+561 
-574 SYLFPYNVNFVGTEQ
+574 
-589 PDPEDAF
+589 
-596 QKTDRLLVL
+596 
-605 DYDGDGKSDIALI
+605 
-618 NDSGVNIYTFDV
+618 
-630 SGSTWTGRKVST
+630 
-642 YTGLKKVDLKD
+642 
-653 RSLLLGEINGDGL
+653 
-666 MDLLVSPK
+666 
-674 KKDPVYTW
+674 
-682 AAYNSMGDGQFYKST
+682 
-697 FAGTQNSGISTDG
+697 
-710 FLLQDVNGDGMTD
+710 
-723 LIRYHSSGF
+723 
-732 FTYLAKK
+732 
-739 NNVGSVEC
+739 
-747 AQNYTSKSILIPTN
+747 
-761 INSHNYFSQLVSLK
+761 
-775 NGVVTKYSFKR
+775 
-786 NDNKGVLATGMA
+786 
-798 NSLGVVEKNTYLLMN
+798 
-813 EEAMSSGT
+813 
-821 YAKGANAVFPYV
+821 
-833 DIQESIPV
+833 
-841 IAFSSTY
+841 
-848 MKGNRV
+848 
-854 DNFTFTYRGGVIH
+854 
-867 RQGLGFRGFESIFRT
+867 
-882 NLKGQLTEQYF
+882 
-893 DPYKYGIL
+893 
-901 KSEVSPEAKST
+901 
-912 YNFAV
+912 
-917 NVQANKT
+917 
-924 VKIRLSNK
+924 
-932 TEQDLL
+932 
-938 KGITATTAFVYDT
+938 T

-1884 IGNGMVAALK
+1884 IGNGTVAALK

-1924 RLMEASTPSVNVER
+1924 RLMEAPGSGLNVTQPDISNTPKLNPVETSSQVASSSQSSGTTR
-1938 PNLTA
+1938 FVTTPDGVTHDLQPTIDRIRSGKLFTFRHDGAIYYNNEGKLPNLSN
-1943 TGDKISVANDHNTYT
+1943 G
-1958 VYQGVD
+1958 VYKEYVHPTPGLTRGAGPMRV
-1964 ANGDVRYIGITSRK
+1964 IT
-1978 PEVRFSE
+1978 
-1985 HLNSGTNRATLD
+1985 
-1997 YRPIQGTGNL
+1997 
-2007 NKLDARIMEQ
+2007 
-2017 KLINRYGMQ
+2017 
-2026 KNGGSL
+2026 GGSKMWFTPDH
-2032 YNLRNE
+2032 YGTMIQ
-2038 IKPKFWDKH
+2038 IKF
-2047 GIGKY
+2047 

>member
-1 MKLIYLYT
+1 
-9 IGIFI
+9 
-14 MFMSPS
+14 MF
-20 SYLCAQGV
+20 
-28 AENNQFFDWKESDYK
+28 K
-43 AYEDS
+43 
-48 LLKALYP
+48 
-55 PVIAKTAENPERFS
+55 
-69 QQPQAF
+69 
-75 VPKAISDNTYVPTTV
+75 
-90 TIDKSK
+90 
-96 AVGEIPIQT
+96 PI
-105 GVSPTGAKT
+105 
-114 YTVPIQVYPGI
+114 
-125 NGFEPQLSLAYNSQ
+125 
-139 QGNGIVGIGWGI
+139 
-151 GGVQSIMRTSRNI
+151 
-164 YYDGK
+164 
-169 PQGALRTKADAF
+169 
-181 VLDGMR
+181 
-187 LIKISE
+187 
-193 NATTINYESEQGNI
+193 
-207 KVKAFLSGDVVK
+207 
-219 YFEVFYPNG
+219 
-228 TKGIFGYASN
+228 
-238 TSNKIFYPIV
+238 
-248 SLSDLRNNQILY
+248 
-260 TYVEQENHY
+260 
-269 RLTKVAYN
+269 
-277 GASVEFQYQAS
+277 
-288 RPDPL
+288 
-293 VSFIGGLK
+293 
-301 TGESY
+301 
-306 LLAKIIS
+306 
-313 KLGSTALC
+313 
-321 TYSLSYKNQNNS
+321 
-333 SVLSQIDYSASGQS
+333 
-347 LNPIK
+347 
-352 LYYGEGIT
+352 
-360 DGSYDNGSVTQL
+360 
-372 YNWYESTDPARI
+372 
-384 KVVKGRY
+384 
-391 DYASGA
+391 
-397 DGLIS
+397 
-402 LPNENPYWE
+402 
-411 HYRHSTAFQHSQN
+411 
-424 RYDNKFTGEEKIYL
+424 
-438 YAGLNSEYASP
+438 
-449 MPNLTTGANF
+449 
-459 IDIFC
+459 
-464 ADLEGKQEEHIIKV
+464 
-478 NNGVSGDNDQVTF
+478 
-491 RVYRASLTVGLV
+491 
-503 SKYTRTFNFPTVL
+503 
-516 TDADGAK
+516 
-523 SIHPKFYYTGDFNGD
+523 
-538 GKQEVLAVSCHHPFG
+538 
-553 ETSKTSKC
+553 
-561 YIFDLESGKVLYQ
+561 
-574 SYLFPYNVNFVGTEQ
+574 
-589 PDPEDAF
+589 
-596 QKTDRLLVL
+596 
-605 DYDGDGKSDIALI
+605 
-618 NDSGVNIYTFDV
+618 
-630 SGSTWTGRKVST
+630 
-642 YTGLKKVDLKD
+642 
-653 RSLLLGEINGDGL
+653 
-666 MDLLVSPK
+666 
-674 KKDPVYTW
+674 
-682 AAYNSMGDGQFYKST
+682 
-697 FAGTQNSGISTDG
+697 
-710 FLLQDVNGDGMTD
+710 
-723 LIRYHSSGF
+723 
-732 FTYLAKK
+732 
-739 NNVGSVEC
+739 
-747 AQNYTSKSILIPTN
+747 
-761 INSHNYFSQLVSLK
+761 
-775 NGVVTKYSFKR
+775 
-786 NDNKGVLATGMA
+786 
-798 NSLGVVEKNTYLLMN
+798 
-813 EEAMSSGT
+813 
-821 YAKGANAVFPYV
+821 
-833 DIQESIPV
+833 
-841 IAFSSTY
+841 
-848 MKGNRV
+848 
-854 DNFTFTYRGGVIH
+854 
-867 RQGLGFRGFESIFRT
+867 
-882 NLKGQLTEQYF
+882 
-893 DPYKYGIL
+893 
-901 KSEVSPEAKST
+901 
-912 YNFAV
+912 
-917 NVQANKT
+917 KT

-1862 GDQFMSLKD
+1862 GDPFMSLKD

-1924 RLMEASTPSVNVER
+1924 RLMEAPGSGLNVTQPDISNTPKLNPVETSSQVASSSQSSGTTR
-1938 PNLTA
+1938 FVTTPDGVTHDLQPTIDRIRSGKLFTFRHDGAIYYNNEGKLPNLSN
-1943 TGDKISVANDHNTYT
+1943 G
-1958 VYQGVD
+1958 VYKEYVHPTPGLTRGAGPMRV
-1964 ANGDVRYIGITSRK
+1964 IT
-1978 PEVRFSE
+1978 
-1985 HLNSGTNRATLD
+1985 
-1997 YRPIQGTGNL
+1997 
-2007 NKLDARIMEQ
+2007 
-2017 KLINRYGMQ
+2017 
-2026 KNGGSL
+2026 GGSKMWFTPDH
-2032 YNLRNE
+2032 YGTMIQ
-2038 IKPKFWDKH
+2038 IKF
-2047 GIGKY
+2047 

>member
-1 MKLIYLYT
+1 MI
-9 IGIFI
+9 
-14 MFMSPS
+14 
-20 SYLCAQGV
+20 
-28 AENNQFFDWKESDYK
+28 E
-43 AYEDS
+43 
-48 LLKALYP
+48 
-55 PVIAKTAENPERFS
+55 
-69 QQPQAF
+69 
-75 VPKAISDNTYVPTTV
+75 
-90 TIDKSK
+90 
-96 AVGEIPIQT
+96 
-105 GVSPTGAKT
+105 
-114 YTVPIQVYPGI
+114 
-125 NGFEPQLSLAYNSQ
+125 
-139 QGNGIVGIGWGI
+139 
-151 GGVQSIMRTSRNI
+151 
-164 YYDGK
+164 
-169 PQGALRTKADAF
+169 
-181 VLDGMR
+181 
-187 LIKISE
+187 
-193 NATTINYESEQGNI
+193 
-207 KVKAFLSGDVVK
+207 
-219 YFEVFYPNG
+219 
-228 TKGIFGYASN
+228 
-238 TSNKIFYPIV
+238 
-248 SLSDLRNNQILY
+248 
-260 TYVEQENHY
+260 
-269 RLTKVAYN
+269 LT
-277 GASVEFQYQAS
+277 
-288 RPDPL
+288 
-293 VSFIGGLK
+293 
-301 TGESY
+301 
-306 LLAKIIS
+306 
-313 KLGSTALC
+313 
-321 TYSLSYKNQNNS
+321 
-333 SVLSQIDYSASGQS
+333 
-347 LNPIK
+347 
-352 LYYGEGIT
+352 
-360 DGSYDNGSVTQL
+360 
-372 YNWYESTDPARI
+372 
-384 KVVKGRY
+384 
-391 DYASGA
+391 
-397 DGLIS
+397 
-402 LPNENPYWE
+402 
-411 HYRHSTAFQHSQN
+411 
-424 RYDNKFTGEEKIYL
+424 
-438 YAGLNSEYASP
+438 
-449 MPNLTTGANF
+449 
-459 IDIFC
+459 
-464 ADLEGKQEEHIIKV
+464 
-478 NNGVSGDNDQVTF
+478 
-491 RVYRASLTVGLV
+491 
-503 SKYTRTFNFPTVL
+503 
-516 TDADGAK
+516 
-523 SIHPKFYYTGDFNGD
+523 
-538 GKQEVLAVSCHHPFG
+538 
-553 ETSKTSKC
+553 
-561 YIFDLESGKVLYQ
+561 
-574 SYLFPYNVNFVGTEQ
+574 
-589 PDPEDAF
+589 
-596 QKTDRLLVL
+596 
-605 DYDGDGKSDIALI
+605 
-618 NDSGVNIYTFDV
+618 
-630 SGSTWTGRKVST
+630 
-642 YTGLKKVDLKD
+642 
-653 RSLLLGEINGDGL
+653 
-666 MDLLVSPK
+666 
-674 KKDPVYTW
+674 
-682 AAYNSMGDGQFYKST
+682 
-697 FAGTQNSGISTDG
+697 
-710 FLLQDVNGDGMTD
+710 
-723 LIRYHSSGF
+723 
-732 FTYLAKK
+732 
-739 NNVGSVEC
+739 
-747 AQNYTSKSILIPTN
+747 
-761 INSHNYFSQLVSLK
+761 
-775 NGVVTKYSFKR
+775 
-786 NDNKGVLATGMA
+786 
-798 NSLGVVEKNTYLLMN
+798 
-813 EEAMSSGT
+813 
-821 YAKGANAVFPYV
+821 
-833 DIQESIPV
+833 
-841 IAFSSTY
+841 
-848 MKGNRV
+848 
-854 DNFTFTYRGGVIH
+854 
-867 RQGLGFRGFESIFRT
+867 
-882 NLKGQLTEQYF
+882 
-893 DPYKYGIL
+893 
-901 KSEVSPEAKST
+901 
-912 YNFAV
+912 
-917 NVQANKT
+917 
-924 VKIRLSNK
+924 LSNK

-1884 IGNGMVAALK
+1884 IGNGTVAALK

-1924 RLMEASTPSVNVER
+1924 RLMEAPGSGLNVTQPDISNTPKLNPVETSSQVASSSQSSGTTR
-1938 PNLTA
+1938 FVTTPDGVTHDLQPTIDRIRSGKLFTFRHDGAIYYNNEGKLPNLSN
-1943 TGDKISVANDHNTYT
+1943 G
-1958 VYQGVD
+1958 VYKEYVHPTPGLTRGAGPMRV
-1964 ANGDVRYIGITSRK
+1964 IT
-1978 PEVRFSE
+1978 
-1985 HLNSGTNRATLD
+1985 
-1997 YRPIQGTGNL
+1997 
-2007 NKLDARIMEQ
+2007 
-2017 KLINRYGMQ
+2017 
-2026 KNGGSL
+2026 GGSKMWFTPDH
-2032 YNLRNE
+2032 YGTMIQ
-2038 IKPKFWDKH
+2038 IKF
-2047 GIGKY
+2047 

>member
-1 MKLIYLYT
+1 MLFYSIYR
-9 IGIFI
+9 FI
-14 MFMSPS
+14 
-20 SYLCAQGV
+20 
-28 AENNQFFDWKESDYK
+28 
-43 AYEDS
+43 
-48 LLKALYP
+48 
-55 PVIAKTAENPERFS
+55 R
-69 QQPQAF
+69 
-75 VPKAISDNTYVPTTV
+75 
-90 TIDKSK
+90 
-96 AVGEIPIQT
+96 
-105 GVSPTGAKT
+105 
-114 YTVPIQVYPGI
+114 
-125 NGFEPQLSLAYNSQ
+125 
-139 QGNGIVGIGWGI
+139 
-151 GGVQSIMRTSRNI
+151 
-164 YYDGK
+164 
-169 PQGALRTKADAF
+169 F
-181 VLDGMR
+181 VL
-187 LIKISE
+187 
-193 NATTINYESEQGNI
+193 
-207 KVKAFLSGDVVK
+207 
-219 YFEVFYPNG
+219 
-228 TKGIFGYASN
+228 
-238 TSNKIFYPIV
+238 
-248 SLSDLRNNQILY
+248 
-260 TYVEQENHY
+260 
-269 RLTKVAYN
+269 
-277 GASVEFQYQAS
+277 
-288 RPDPL
+288 
-293 VSFIGGLK
+293 
-301 TGESY
+301 
-306 LLAKIIS
+306 
-313 KLGSTALC
+313 C
-321 TYSLSYKNQNNS
+321 
-333 SVLSQIDYSASGQS
+333 
-347 LNPIK
+347 
-352 LYYGEGIT
+352 
-360 DGSYDNGSVTQL
+360 
-372 YNWYESTDPARI
+372 
-384 KVVKGRY
+384 
-391 DYASGA
+391 
-397 DGLIS
+397 
-402 LPNENPYWE
+402 
-411 HYRHSTAFQHSQN
+411 
-424 RYDNKFTGEEKIYL
+424 
-438 YAGLNSEYASP
+438 
-449 MPNLTTGANF
+449 
-459 IDIFC
+459 
-464 ADLEGKQEEHIIKV
+464 
-478 NNGVSGDNDQVTF
+478 
-491 RVYRASLTVGLV
+491 
-503 SKYTRTFNFPTVL
+503 
-516 TDADGAK
+516 
-523 SIHPKFYYTGDFNGD
+523 
-538 GKQEVLAVSCHHPFG
+538 
-553 ETSKTSKC
+553 
-561 YIFDLESGKVLYQ
+561 
-574 SYLFPYNVNFVGTEQ
+574 
-589 PDPEDAF
+589 
-596 QKTDRLLVL
+596 
-605 DYDGDGKSDIALI
+605 
-618 NDSGVNIYTFDV
+618 
-630 SGSTWTGRKVST
+630 
-642 YTGLKKVDLKD
+642 
-653 RSLLLGEINGDGL
+653 
-666 MDLLVSPK
+666 
-674 KKDPVYTW
+674 PV
-682 AAYNSMGDGQFYKST
+682 
-697 FAGTQNSGISTDG
+697 
-710 FLLQDVNGDGMTD
+710 
-723 LIRYHSSGF
+723 
-732 FTYLAKK
+732 
-739 NNVGSVEC
+739 
-747 AQNYTSKSILIPTN
+747 
-761 INSHNYFSQLVSLK
+761 
-775 NGVVTKYSFKR
+775 
-786 NDNKGVLATGMA
+786 
-798 NSLGVVEKNTYLLMN
+798 
-813 EEAMSSGT
+813 
-821 YAKGANAVFPYV
+821 
-833 DIQESIPV
+833 
-841 IAFSSTY
+841 
-848 MKGNRV
+848 
-854 DNFTFTYRGGVIH
+854 
-867 RQGLGFRGFESIFRT
+867 
-882 NLKGQLTEQYF
+882 
-893 DPYKYGIL
+893 
-901 KSEVSPEAKST
+901 
-912 YNFAV
+912 
-917 NVQANKT
+917 
-924 VKIRLSNK
+924 
-932 TEQDLL
+932 
-938 KGITATTAFVYDT
+938 
-951 YGNATQETITYTGGI
+951 TITYTGGI